1 MDGYKQNSL
10 KAAFGLEPITPNEQ
24 FYRNPCAE
32 TISDIPKSFQTE
44 EMVLLA
50 LNGET
55 TQKPVLKNVAKRLL
69 TQQICEEAVS
79 RAVTNF
85 IYVPDAYKTERM
97 CLDVI
102 DVPHEKYRDFSPY
115 LLIRYVPEKYLSGP
129 NGKEFFKRAVRA
141 NNSALV
147 YVPTEY
153 ITGELFEDSTDS
165 MGSAETKE
173 HISVAGAEDVCYSVL
188 GRGDFMPKHNNKLKE
203 RFGFIPINPTE
214 DFYEHP
220 CAGTLSNI
228 PKAVQTEEMVLLA
241 LEDKEQYGAPALK
254 YVARKLK
261 TAEICDKAVSV
272 NVFNFLY
279 TPEEY
284 RTPERCLAA
293 VSRDRHGFTGERA
306 ILSAVPEDVL
316 KGPHGNEICKAA
328 VAAKWESLQYVP
340 KEYITA
346 YMLMSAAEAIPEG
359 DSLYDVSYYFPRAK
373 LTKTLC
379 VAIMKRTG
387 KGFNSLPPRLKKDKD
402 VIDAAI
408 SSYPDVVMELA
419 DEQLTEE
426 RLHRALELDNT
437 LLHRLPDEILDRFG
451 IEHPTNEAQAKDAA
465 SSLPEIRTVELELP
479 EVSGTAMTTTT
490 SALPV
495 LYDLTSGDSI
505 PNTGKFFYI
514 TDLHLESQLGLTG
527 MTTDEIKGKVAQKV
541 DEMLGGLNI
550 EDMAD
555 GVLLIGGDVADSEE
569 VAKIFYDAVLF
580 RFHGPIIFVL
590 GNHELWDGC
599 TYANGKS
606 RQKRSIDEVV
616 TAYKQFNKTKFGFEA
631 KMYCLENEVLV
642 CYKNSMY
649 RNSDKFGVGR
659 KTAGMPRGGLC
670 VLTEEMLLNSD
681 CDDLREFFDECSM
694 IVLGGLGFCG
704 LNPRYNADTALFRDR
719 VSREEDIERS
729 KRFRAVYNRV
739 MSCASDKRVVVLTHT
754 QMEDWTTDAHN
765 KGWVYVN
772 GHTHQ
777 NGLVKTEDGV
787 TVLYDN
793 QVGYKPKK
801 WHLNQF
807 SLERYY
813 DPFEA
818 WADGIYRITPQQYM
832 DFNAG
837 RGIQMEYFRQQGD
850 IYALKQKGIYMFMLQ
865 HGISLYLLRGGQKL
879 NVFHGLEYYAAN
891 LEKYVK
897 KIQAAFRPY
906 RNALDKI
913 AAEVKRFGGS
923 GYVHGSIV
931 DIDYYNHIYLDPFD
945 GYLMPYF
952 AVDVTDRREFRS
964 VQELLES
971 SPIPAL
977 GSDGKP
983 LLSAYTKLL
992 DAGGVS
998 ILAPTVKE
1006 DALAVVPMEVLDE
1019 KNIYAPSRV
1028 MKSIQYL
1035 LDKGVVRVWND
1046 AVLSMPDRGALP
1058 NAKPE
1063 LYESNE

>member
-1 MDGYKQNSL
+1 MDTAHIN
-10 KAAFGLEPITPNEQ
+10 
-24 FYRNPCAE
+24 
-32 TISDIPKSFQTE
+32 
-44 EMVLLA
+44 
-50 LNGET
+50 
-55 TQKPVLKNVAKRLL
+55 RL
-69 TQQICEEAVS
+69 
-79 RAVTNF
+79 
-85 IYVPDAYKTERM
+85 
-97 CLDVI
+97 
-102 DVPHEKYRDFSPY
+102 
-115 LLIRYVPEKYLSGP
+115 
-129 NGKEFFKRAVRA
+129 
-141 NNSALV
+141 
-147 YVPTEY
+147 
-153 ITGELFEDSTDS
+153 
-165 MGSAETKE
+165 KE
-173 HISVAGAEDVCYSVL
+173 H
-188 GRGDFMPKHNNKLKE
+188 
-203 RFGFIPINPTE
+203 FGFMPINPTE
-214 DFYEHP
+214 NFYEYP

-228 PKAVQTEEMVLLA
+228 PKAIQTEEMVLLA
-241 LEDKEQYGAPALK
+241 LENEEPYATPVLK
-254 YVARKLK
+254 YTAKRLK
-261 TAEICDKAVSV
+261 TDEMCDKAVAA
-272 NVFNFLY
+272 NVLNFIY

-284 RTPERCLAA
+284 RTAERCFEA
-293 VSRDRHGFTGERA
+293 VSRDTGEVTGERA
-306 ILSAVPEDVL
+306 LLSAVPEKVL
-316 KGPHGNEICKAA
+316 NGAFGGEIYATA
-328 VAAKWESLQYVP
+328 VAANWRSLSFVP
-340 KEYITA
+340 KEYISPKL
-346 YMLMSAAEAIPEG
+346 LMDAAEAIPEG
-359 DSLYDVSYYFPRAK
+359 YSLCDVSYYFPRKK

-379 VAIMKRTG
+379 VAIMRRTG
-387 KGFNSLPPRLKKDKD
+387 KGYDSLPPRFKKDKD
-402 VIDAAI
+402 VIDAAM
-408 SSYPDVVMELA
+408 SSYPDAVMELA

-426 RLHRALELDNT
+426 RLRRALELDNT
-437 LLHRLPDEILDRFG
+437 LFHRLSDEILDRFG
-451 IEHPTNEAQAKDAA
+451 IEHPANETQAKDAA
-465 SSLPEIRTVELELP
+465 SSLPEIRAVELELP
-479 EVSGTAMTTTT
+479 EVPGTSLVTTA
-490 SALPV
+490 SSLPV
-495 LYDLTSGDSI
+495 LYDLTAGDNI
-505 PNTGKFFYI
+505 PNIGKFFYI

-541 DEMLGGLNI
+541 DEMLGGLSK

-555 GVLLIGGDVADSEE
+555 GVLLVGGDVADSEE
-569 VAKIFYDAVLF
+569 VAKIFFDAVF
-580 RFHGPIIFVL
+580 FHFHGPIIFVL

-606 RQKRSIDEVV
+606 CQKRSIDEVV

-649 RNSDKFGVGR
+649 QNSDEFGVGR

-670 VLTEEMLLNSD
+670 VLTEEMLLNTST
-681 CDDLREFFDECSM
+681 DDLREFFDECSM

-704 LNPRYNADTALFRDR
+704 LNPRYNADTGLFRDR
-719 VSREEDIERS
+719 VSREEDVERS
-729 KRFRAVYNRV
+729 KRFRAVYDRV
-739 MSCASDKRVVVLTHT
+739 VSCADNKRVVVLTHT
-754 QMEDWTTDAHN
+754 QTEDWTTDAPHPN
-765 KGWVYVN
+765 WVYVN

-807 SLERYY
+807 SLEQYY
-813 DPFEA
+813 DPFGA
-818 WADGIYRITPQQYM
+818 WADGIYQITPQQYM

-865 HGISLYLLRGGQKL
+865 YGLGLYLLRGGQKL

-891 LEKYVK
+891 LEKYVE

-952 AVDVTDRREFRS
+952 ALDVTDRREFRS
-964 VQELLES
+964 VRELLES
-971 SPIPAL
+971 SPFPAL
-977 GSDGKP
+977 GSDGTP
-983 LLSAYTKLL
+983 MLSAYTKLL

-1006 DALAVVPMEVLDE
+1006 AALAVVPMEVLDE

-1046 AVLSMPDRGALP
+1046 AVLSMPDRNALTETQP
-1058 NAKPE
+1058 KLPE
-1063 LYESNE
+1063 H

>member
-1 MDGYKQNSL
+1 MD
-10 KAAFGLEPITPNEQ
+10 AA
-24 FYRNPCAE
+24 
-32 TISDIPKSFQTE
+32 
-44 EMVLLA
+44 
-50 LNGET
+50 
-55 TQKPVLKNVAKRLL
+55 
-69 TQQICEEAVS
+69 
-79 RAVTNF
+79 
-85 IYVPDAYKTERM
+85 
-97 CLDVI
+97 
-102 DVPHEKYRDFSPY
+102 
-115 LLIRYVPEKYLSGP
+115 
-129 NGKEFFKRAVRA
+129 
-141 NNSALV
+141 
-147 YVPTEY
+147 
-153 ITGELFEDSTDS
+153 
-165 MGSAETKE
+165 
-173 HISVAGAEDVCYSVL
+173 HIN
-188 GRGDFMPKHNNKLKE
+188 RLKE
-203 RFGFIPINPTE
+203 YFGFMPINPTTN
-214 DFYEHP
+214 FYEHP

-228 PKAVQTEEMVLLA
+228 PKAVQTEEMVFLA
-241 LEDKEQYGAPALK
+241 LENEEPYAFPVLK
-254 YVARKLK
+254 YTAKRLK
-261 TAEICDKAVSV
+261 TDEVCDKAVAA
-272 NVFNFLY
+272 NVLNFLY

-284 RTPERCLAA
+284 RTTARCFDA
-293 VSRDRHGFTGERA
+293 VSRDSGEVTGERA
-306 ILSAVPEDVL
+306 LLAAVPENVL
-316 KGPHGNEICKAA
+316 KGALGSEMCAAA
-328 VAAKWESLQYVP
+328 VVANWRSLSFVP
-340 KEYITA
+340 KEYINPK
-346 YMLMSAAEAIPEG
+346 MLMDAAVAIPNG
-359 DSLYDVSYYFPRAK
+359 YSLCDVTWYFPRQK
-373 LTKTLC
+373 LTKTLS
-379 VAIMKRTG
+379 VAIMRQSG
-387 KGFNSLPPRLKKDKD
+387 EGYDSLPPRFKKDKD

-419 DEQLTEE
+419 EEQLTEE

-451 IEHPTNEAQAKDAA
+451 IDHPANVAQAKDAA
-465 SSLPEIRTVELELP
+465 SSLPEIRAVELELP
-479 EVSGTAMTTTT
+479 EVPGTAMTTTT

-495 LYDLTSGDSI
+495 LYDLTAGDNV
-505 PNTGKFFYI
+505 PNAGKFFYI

-527 MTTDEIKGKVAQKV
+527 MTVDEIKGKVAQKV
-541 DEMLGGLNI
+541 DEMLGGLSK

-555 GVLLIGGDVADSEE
+555 GVLLVGGDVADSKE
-569 VAKIFYDAVLF
+569 VAKIFYDAVFF
-580 RFHGPIIFVL
+580 RFRGPIIFVL

-599 TYANGKS
+599 TYSNDES
-606 RQKRSIDEVV
+606 RQKKSIDEVV
-616 TAYKQFNKTKFGFEA
+616 AAYKRFYKVGSGFEG
-631 KMYCLENEVLV
+631 KTYCLENEVLV
-642 CYKNSMY
+642 CYKNSMQ
-649 RNSDKFGVGR
+649 RNSDEFGVGR

-670 VLTEEMLLNSD
+670 VLTEEMLLNTST
-681 CDDLREFFDECSM
+681 DDLREFFDECSM
-694 IVLGGLGFCG
+694 LVLGGLGFCG
-704 LNPRYNADTALFRDR
+704 LNPRYNADTGLFRDR

-729 KRFRAVYNRV
+729 KRFRAVYDKV

-754 QMEDWTTDAHN
+754 QIEDWTTDAPN

-777 NGLVKTEDGV
+777 NGLVKTDDGV
-787 TVLYDN
+787 AVLYDN

-818 WADGIYRITPQQYM
+818 WTDGIYQITPQQYM

-865 HGISLYLLRGGQKL
+865 HGLSLYLLRGGQKL

-891 LEKYVK
+891 LEKYVE
-897 KIQAAFRPY
+897 KIQMAFKPY

-913 AAEVKRFGGS
+913 ATEVKRFGGS

-931 DIDYYNHIYLDPFD
+931 DIDFYNHIYLDPFD

-952 AVDVTDRREFRS
+952 AFDVTGRREFHS

-971 SPIPAL
+971 SPVPAL

-983 LLSAYTKLL
+983 LLLAYTKLL
-992 DAGGVS
+992 DTGGVS

-1046 AVLSMPDRGALP
+1046 AVLSMPDRNALTETQP
-1058 NAKPE
+1058 KLPE
-1063 LYESNE
+1063 H

>member
-1 MDGYKQNSL
+1 MDT
-10 KAAFGLEPITPNEQ
+10 A
-24 FYRNPCAE
+24 
-32 TISDIPKSFQTE
+32 
-44 EMVLLA
+44 
-50 LNGET
+50 
-55 TQKPVLKNVAKRLL
+55 
-69 TQQICEEAVS
+69 
-79 RAVTNF
+79 
-85 IYVPDAYKTERM
+85 
-97 CLDVI
+97 
-102 DVPHEKYRDFSPY
+102 
-115 LLIRYVPEKYLSGP
+115 
-129 NGKEFFKRAVRA
+129 
-141 NNSALV
+141 
-147 YVPTEY
+147 
-153 ITGELFEDSTDS
+153 
-165 MGSAETKE
+165 
-173 HISVAGAEDVCYSVL
+173 HIN
-188 GRGDFMPKHNNKLKE
+188 RLKE
-203 RFGFIPINPTE
+203 YFGFMPINPTE
-214 DFYEHP
+214 NFYEYP
-220 CAGTLSNI
+220 CARTLSNI
-228 PKAVQTEEMVLLA
+228 PKAIQTEEMVLLA
-241 LEDKEQYGAPALK
+241 LENEEPYATPVLK
-254 YVARKLK
+254 YTAKRLK
-261 TAEICDKAVSV
+261 TDEMCDKAVAA
-272 NVFNFLY
+272 NVLNFIY

-284 RTPERCLAA
+284 RTAERCFEA
-293 VSRDRHGFTGERA
+293 VSRDTGEVTGERA
-306 ILSAVPEDVL
+306 LLSAVPEKVL
-316 KGPHGNEICKAA
+316 KGAFGGEIHATA
-328 VAAKWESLQYVP
+328 VAANWRSLSFIP
-340 KEYITA
+340 KEYISPK
-346 YMLMSAAEAIPEG
+346 MLMDAAEAIPEG
-359 DSLYDVSYYFPRAK
+359 YSLCDVTWYFPRQK
-373 LTKTLC
+373 LTKALS
-379 VAIMKRTG
+379 VAIMRRSG
-387 KGFNSLPPRLKKDKD
+387 EGYDSLPPRFKKDKD
-402 VIDAAI
+402 VIDAAM
-408 SSYPDVVMELA
+408 SSYPDVVMELTE
-419 DEQLTEE
+419 EQLTEE
-426 RLHRALELDNT
+426 RLRRALELDNT
-437 LLHRLPDEILDRFG
+437 LFHRLSDEILDRFG
-451 IEHPTNEAQAKDAA
+451 IEHPANETQAKDAA
-465 SSLPEIRTVELELP
+465 SSLPEIRAVELELP
-479 EVSGTAMTTTT
+479 EVPGTSLATTA

-495 LYDLTSGDSI
+495 LYDLTAGDNI
-505 PNTGKFFYI
+505 PNIGKFFYI

-541 DEMLGGLNI
+541 DEMLGGLSK

-555 GVLLIGGDVADSEE
+555 GVLLVGGDVADSEE
-569 VAKIFYDAVLF
+569 VAKIFFDAVF
-580 RFHGPIIFVL
+580 FHFHGPIIFVL

-606 RQKRSIDEVV
+606 CQKRSIDEVV

-649 RNSDKFGVGR
+649 QNSDEFGVGR

-670 VLTEEMLLNSD
+670 VLTEEMLLNTST
-681 CDDLREFFDECSM
+681 DDLREFFDECSM

-704 LNPRYNADTALFRDR
+704 LNPRYNADTGLFRDR
-719 VSREEDIERS
+719 VSREEDVERS
-729 KRFRAVYNRV
+729 KRFRAVYDRV
-739 MSCASDKRVVVLTHT
+739 VSCADNKRVVVLTHT
-754 QMEDWTTDAHN
+754 QTEDWTTDAPHPN
-765 KGWVYVN
+765 WVYVN

-807 SLERYY
+807 SLEQYY

-865 HGISLYLLRGGQKL
+865 YGLGLYLLRGGQKL

-891 LEKYVK
+891 LEKYVE

-952 AVDVTDRREFRS
+952 ALDVTDRREFRS
-964 VQELLES
+964 VRELLES
-971 SPIPAL
+971 SPFPAL
-977 GSDGKP
+977 GSDGTP
-983 LLSAYTKLL
+983 MLSAYTKLL

-1006 DALAVVPMEVLDE
+1006 AALAVVPMEVLDE

-1046 AVLSMPDRGALP
+1046 AVLSMPDRNALTETQP
-1058 NAKPE
+1058 KLPE
-1063 LYESNE
+1063 H

>member
-1 MDGYKQNSL
+1 MDTAHINRLKEYFGFMPINST
-10 KAAFGLEPITPNEQ
+10 EN
-24 FYRNPCAE
+24 FYEYPCA
-32 TISDIPKSFQTE
+32 
-44 EMVLLA
+44 
-50 LNGET
+50 
-55 TQKPVLKNVAKRLL
+55 R
-69 TQQICEEAVS
+69 
-79 RAVTNF
+79 
-85 IYVPDAYKTERM
+85 
-97 CLDVI
+97 
-102 DVPHEKYRDFSPY
+102 
-115 LLIRYVPEKYLSGP
+115 
-129 NGKEFFKRAVRA
+129 
-141 NNSALV
+141 
-147 YVPTEY
+147 
-153 ITGELFEDSTDS
+153 
-165 MGSAETKE
+165 
-173 HISVAGAEDVCYSVL
+173 
-188 GRGDFMPKHNNKLKE
+188 
-203 RFGFIPINPTE
+203 
-214 DFYEHP
+214 
-220 CAGTLSNI
+220 TLSNI
-228 PKAVQTEEMVLLA
+228 PKAIQTEEMVLLA
-241 LEDKEQYGAPALK
+241 LENEEPYATPVLK
-254 YVARKLK
+254 YTAKRLK
-261 TAEICDKAVSV
+261 TDEMCDKAVAA
-272 NVFNFLY
+272 NVLNFIY

-284 RTPERCLAA
+284 RTAERCFEA
-293 VSRDRHGFTGERA
+293 VSRDTGEVTGERA
-306 ILSAVPEDVL
+306 LLSAVPEKVL
-316 KGPHGNEICKAA
+316 KGAFGGEIYATA
-328 VAAKWESLQYVP
+328 VAANWRSLSFVP
-340 KEYITA
+340 KEYISPKL
-346 YMLMSAAEAIPEG
+346 LMDAAEAIPEG
-359 DSLYDVSYYFPRAK
+359 YSLCDVTWYFPRQK
-373 LTKTLC
+373 LTKALS
-379 VAIMKRTG
+379 VAIMKRAG
-387 KGFNSLPPRLKKDKD
+387 KGFASLPPRFKKDKD

-408 SSYPDVVMELA
+408 SSYPDAVMELA
-419 DEQLTEE
+419 DEQLTEG
-426 RLHRALELDNT
+426 RLHRALEQDDT

-451 IEHPTNEAQAKDAA
+451 IEHPANVTQAKDAA
-465 SSLPEIRTVELELP
+465 SSLPEIRAVESELP
-479 EVSGTAMTTTT
+479 EVPGTAMATTA
-490 SALPV
+490 SALPA
-495 LYDLTSGDSI
+495 LYDLTAGDSI

-527 MTTDEIKGKVAQKV
+527 MTVDEIKGNVAQKV
-541 DEMLGGLNI
+541 DEMLGGLSI

-555 GVLLIGGDVADSEE
+555 GVLLVGGDVADSEE

-649 RNSDKFGVGR
+649 MYRNSDKFGVGR

-681 CDDLREFFDECSM
+681 CDDLREFFAECSI

-704 LNPRYNADTALFRDR
+704 LNPRYNADTGLFRDR

-729 KRFRAVYNRV
+729 KRFRAVYDKV

-754 QMEDWTTDAHN
+754 QIEDWTTDAPN

-777 NGLVKTEDGV
+777 NGLVKTDDGV
-787 TVLYDN
+787 AVLYDN

-818 WADGIYRITPQQYM
+818 WTDGIYQITPQQYM

-865 HGISLYLLRGGQKL
+865 HGLSLYLLRGGQKL

-891 LEKYVK
+891 LEKYVE
-897 KIQAAFRPY
+897 KIQMAFKPY

-913 AAEVKRFGGS
+913 ATEVKRFGGS

-931 DIDYYNHIYLDPFD
+931 DIDFYNHIYLDPFD

-952 AVDVTDRREFRS
+952 AFDVTGRREFHS

-971 SPIPAL
+971 SPVPAL

-983 LLSAYTKLL
+983 LLLAYTKLL
-992 DAGGVS
+992 DTGGVS

-1019 KNIYAPSRV
+1019 NNIYAPSRV

-1046 AVLSMPDRGALP
+1046 AVLSMPDRNALTETQP
-1058 NAKPE
+1058 KLPE
-1063 LYESNE
+1063 H

>member
-1 MDGYKQNSL
+1 MPENSSN
-10 KAAFGLEPITPNEQ
+10 KFKEHFGL
-24 FYRNPCAE
+24 
-32 TISDIPKSFQTE
+32 
-44 EMVLLA
+44 
-50 LNGET
+50 
-55 TQKPVLKNVAKRLL
+55 
-69 TQQICEEAVS
+69 
-79 RAVTNF
+79 
-85 IYVPDAYKTERM
+85 
-97 CLDVI
+97 
-102 DVPHEKYRDFSPY
+102 
-115 LLIRYVPEKYLSGP
+115 
-129 NGKEFFKRAVRA
+129 
-141 NNSALV
+141 
-147 YVPTEY
+147 
-153 ITGELFEDSTDS
+153 
-165 MGSAETKE
+165 
-173 HISVAGAEDVCYSVL
+173 
-188 GRGDFMPKHNNKLKE
+188 
-203 RFGFIPINPTE
+203 IPIDPTKN
-214 DFYEHP
+214 FYEHP
-220 CAGTLSNI
+220 CAGTLADM

-241 LEDKEQYGAPALK
+241 LETEKPYAFPVLSCAAAALK
-254 YVARKLK
+254 
-261 TAEICDKAVSV
+261 TEEICDKAVIS
-272 NVFNFLY
+272 NVLNFLY
-279 TPEEY
+279 TPKKY
-284 RTPERCLAA
+284 RTAERCLRA
-293 VSRDRHGFTGERA
+293 VSRDTCEFTGEHA

-316 KGPHGNEICKAA
+316 KGSLGNEICKAA
-328 VAAKWESLQYVP
+328 VAANWESIRYVP

-346 YMLMSAAEAIPEG
+346 YMLMGAAEAIPAG
-359 DSLYDVSYYFPRAK
+359 DSLYDVSYYFPRKK

-379 VAIMKRTG
+379 VAIMKRAG
-387 KGFNSLPPRLKKDKD
+387 KGFASLPPRFKKDKD

-408 SSYPDVVMELA
+408 SGYPDVVMKLA
-419 DEQLTEE
+419 DEQLTET
-426 RLHRALELDNT
+426 RLHRALEQDDT

-451 IEHPTNEAQAKDAA
+451 IEHPANVTQAKDAA
-465 SSLPEIRTVELELP
+465 SSLPEIRAVESELP
-479 EVSGTAMTTTT
+479 EVPGTTMATTT
-490 SALPV
+490 SALPA
-495 LYDLTSGDSI
+495 LYDLTAGDSI

-527 MTTDEIKGKVAQKV
+527 MTVDEIKGNVAQKV
-541 DEMLGGLNI
+541 DEMLGGLSK

-569 VAKIFYDAVLF
+569 VSRIFYDAVSS
-580 RFHGPIIFVL
+580 RFSGPIVFVL

-599 TYANGKS
+599 TYAHGEIHQ
-606 RQKRSIDEVV
+606 RRTIDEVAA
-616 TAYKQFNKTKFGFEA
+616 AYKQFNKRTSGFDL

-649 RNSDKFGVGR
+649 QNSVEFGIGYRN
-659 KTAGMPRGGLC
+659 AGMPHGGLC
-670 VLTEEMLLNSD
+670 VLTEDMLLDADTN
-681 CDDLREFFDECSM
+681 DLREFFDECSM

-704 LNPRYNADTALFRDR
+704 LNPRYNADTGLFRDR

-729 KRFRAVYNRV
+729 KRFRAVYDRV

-754 QMEDWTTDAHN
+754 QMEDWTTDAPN

-777 NGLVKTEDGV
+777 NGLVKTDDSV
-787 TVLYDN
+787 AVLYDN
-793 QVGYKPKK
+793 QVGYTPKR

-807 SLERYY
+807 SLEQYY
-813 DPFEA
+813 DPFGA
-818 WADGIYRITPQQYM
+818 WADGIYQITPQQYM

-865 HGISLYLLRGGQKL
+865 YGLGLYLLRGGQKL

-891 LEKYVK
+891 LEKYVE
-897 KIQAAFRPY
+897 KIQMAFRPY

-931 DIDYYNHIYLDPFD
+931 DIDFYNHIYLDPFD

-952 AVDVTDRREFRS
+952 AFDVAGRREFRS

-971 SPIPAL
+971 SPLPAL

-998 ILAPTVKE
+998 ILAPAVKE
-1006 DALAVVPMEVLDE
+1006 DALAVVPTEVLDE
-1019 KNIYAPSRV
+1019 KDIYAPSRV

-1046 AVLSMPDRGALP
+1046 AVLAMVDKNALP
-1058 NAKPE
+1058 ETQQE
-1063 LYESNE
+1063 LQKNRT

>member
-1 MDGYKQNSL
+1 MDTAHIN
-10 KAAFGLEPITPNEQ
+10 
-24 FYRNPCAE
+24 
-32 TISDIPKSFQTE
+32 
-44 EMVLLA
+44 
-50 LNGET
+50 
-55 TQKPVLKNVAKRLL
+55 RL
-69 TQQICEEAVS
+69 
-79 RAVTNF
+79 
-85 IYVPDAYKTERM
+85 
-97 CLDVI
+97 
-102 DVPHEKYRDFSPY
+102 
-115 LLIRYVPEKYLSGP
+115 
-129 NGKEFFKRAVRA
+129 
-141 NNSALV
+141 
-147 YVPTEY
+147 
-153 ITGELFEDSTDS
+153 
-165 MGSAETKE
+165 KE
-173 HISVAGAEDVCYSVL
+173 H
-188 GRGDFMPKHNNKLKE
+188 
-203 RFGFIPINPTE
+203 FGFMPINPTE
-214 DFYEHP
+214 NFYEYP

-228 PKAVQTEEMVLLA
+228 PKAIQTEEMVLLA
-241 LEDKEQYGAPALK
+241 LENEEPYATPVLK
-254 YVARKLK
+254 YTAKRLK
-261 TAEICDKAVSV
+261 TDEMCDKAVAA
-272 NVFNFLY
+272 NVLNFIY

-284 RTPERCLAA
+284 RTAERCFEA
-293 VSRDRHGFTGERA
+293 VSRDTGEVTGERA
-306 ILSAVPEDVL
+306 LLSAVPEKVL
-316 KGPHGNEICKAA
+316 NGAFGGEIYATA
-328 VAAKWESLQYVP
+328 VAANWRSLSFVP
-340 KEYITA
+340 KEYISPKL
-346 YMLMSAAEAIPEG
+346 LMDAAEAIPEG
-359 DSLYDVSYYFPRAK
+359 YSLCDVSYYFPRKK

-379 VAIMKRTG
+379 VAIMRRTG
-387 KGFNSLPPRLKKDKD
+387 KGYDSLPPRFKKDKD
-402 VIDAAI
+402 VIDAAM
-408 SSYPDVVMELA
+408 SSYPDVVMELTE
-419 DEQLTEE
+419 EQLTEE
-426 RLHRALELDNT
+426 RLRRALELDNT
-437 LLHRLPDEILDRFG
+437 LFHRLSDEILDRFG
-451 IEHPTNEAQAKDAA
+451 IEHPANETQAKDAA
-465 SSLPEIRTVELELP
+465 SSLPEIRAVELELP
-479 EVSGTAMTTTT
+479 EVPGTSLVTTA
-490 SALPV
+490 SSLPV
-495 LYDLTSGDSI
+495 LYDLTAGDNI
-505 PNTGKFFYI
+505 PNIGKFFYI

-541 DEMLGGLNI
+541 DEMLGGLSK

-555 GVLLIGGDVADSEE
+555 GVLLVGGDVADSEE
-569 VAKIFYDAVLF
+569 VAKIFFDAVF
-580 RFHGPIIFVL
+580 FHFHGPIIFVL

-606 RQKRSIDEVV
+606 CQKRSIDEVV

-649 RNSDKFGVGR
+649 QNSDEFGVGR

-670 VLTEEMLLNSD
+670 VLTEEMLLNTST
-681 CDDLREFFDECSM
+681 DDLREFFDECSM

-704 LNPRYNADTALFRDR
+704 LNPRYNADTGLFRDR
-719 VSREEDIERS
+719 VSREEDVERS
-729 KRFRAVYNRV
+729 KRFRAVYDRV
-739 MSCASDKRVVVLTHT
+739 VSCADNKRVVVLTHT
-754 QMEDWTTDAHN
+754 QTEDWTTDAPHPN
-765 KGWVYVN
+765 WVYVN

-807 SLERYY
+807 SLEQYY

-865 HGISLYLLRGGQKL
+865 YGLGLYLLRGGQKL

-891 LEKYVK
+891 LEKYVE

-952 AVDVTDRREFRS
+952 ALDVTDRREFRS
-964 VQELLES
+964 VRELLES
-971 SPIPAL
+971 SPFPAL
-977 GSDGKP
+977 GSDGTP
-983 LLSAYTKLL
+983 MLSAYTKLL

-1006 DALAVVPMEVLDE
+1006 AALAVVPMEVLDE

-1046 AVLSMPDRGALP
+1046 AVLSMPDRNALTETQP
-1058 NAKPE
+1058 KLPE
-1063 LYESNE
+1063 H

>member
-1 MDGYKQNSL
+1 MDT
-10 KAAFGLEPITPNEQ
+10 A
-24 FYRNPCAE
+24 
-32 TISDIPKSFQTE
+32 
-44 EMVLLA
+44 
-50 LNGET
+50 
-55 TQKPVLKNVAKRLL
+55 
-69 TQQICEEAVS
+69 
-79 RAVTNF
+79 
-85 IYVPDAYKTERM
+85 
-97 CLDVI
+97 
-102 DVPHEKYRDFSPY
+102 
-115 LLIRYVPEKYLSGP
+115 
-129 NGKEFFKRAVRA
+129 
-141 NNSALV
+141 
-147 YVPTEY
+147 
-153 ITGELFEDSTDS
+153 
-165 MGSAETKE
+165 
-173 HISVAGAEDVCYSVL
+173 HIN
-188 GRGDFMPKHNNKLKE
+188 RLKE
-203 RFGFIPINPTE
+203 YFGFIPINPTE
-214 DFYEHP
+214 NSYEYP
-220 CAGTLSNI
+220 CARTLSNI
-228 PKAVQTEEMVLLA
+228 PKAIQTEEMVLLA
-241 LEDKEQYGAPALK
+241 LENEEPYATPVLK
-254 YVARKLK
+254 YTAKRLK
-261 TAEICDKAVSV
+261 TDEMCDKAVAA
-272 NVFNFLY
+272 NVLNFIY

-284 RTPERCLAA
+284 RTAERCFEA
-293 VSRDRHGFTGERA
+293 VSRDTGEVTGERA
-306 ILSAVPEDVL
+306 LLSAVPEKVL
-316 KGPHGNEICKAA
+316 KGAFGGEIYATA
-328 VAAKWESLQYVP
+328 VAANWRSLSFIP
-340 KEYITA
+340 KEYISPK
-346 YMLMSAAEAIPEG
+346 MLMDAAEAIPEG
-359 DSLYDVSYYFPRAK
+359 YSLCDVTWYFPRQK
-373 LTKTLC
+373 LTKALS
-379 VAIMKRTG
+379 VAIMRRSG
-387 KGFNSLPPRLKKDKD
+387 EGYDSLPPRFKKDKD
-402 VIDAAI
+402 VIDAAM
-408 SSYPDVVMELA
+408 SSYPDVVMELT

-426 RLHRALELDNT
+426 RLRRALELDNT
-437 LLHRLPDEILDRFG
+437 LFHRLSDEILDRFG
-451 IEHPTNEAQAKDAA
+451 IEHPANETQAKDAA
-465 SSLPEIRTVELELP
+465 SSLPEIRAVELELP
-479 EVSGTAMTTTT
+479 EVPGTSLATTA

-495 LYDLTSGDSI
+495 LYDLTAGDNI
-505 PNTGKFFYI
+505 PNIGKFFYI

-541 DEMLGGLNI
+541 DEMLGGLSK

-555 GVLLIGGDVADSEE
+555 GVLLVGGDVADSEE
-569 VAKIFYDAVLF
+569 VAKIFFDAVF
-580 RFHGPIIFVL
+580 FHFHGPIIFVL

-606 RQKRSIDEVV
+606 CQKRSIDEVV

-649 RNSDKFGVGR
+649 QNSDEFGVGR

-670 VLTEEMLLNSD
+670 VLTEEMLLNTST
-681 CDDLREFFDECSM
+681 DDLREFFDECSM

-704 LNPRYNADTALFRDR
+704 LNPRYNADTGLFRDR
-719 VSREEDIERS
+719 VSREEDVERS
-729 KRFRAVYNRV
+729 KRFRAVYDRV
-739 MSCASDKRVVVLTHT
+739 VSCADNKRVVVLTHT
-754 QMEDWTTDAHN
+754 QTEDWTTDAPHPN
-765 KGWVYVN
+765 WVYVN

-865 HGISLYLLRGGQKL
+865 HGIGLYLLRGGQKL

-891 LEKYVK
+891 LEKYVE

-952 AVDVTDRREFRS
+952 ALDVTDRREFRS
-964 VQELLES
+964 VRELLES
-971 SPIPAL
+971 SPFPAL
-977 GSDGKP
+977 GSDGTP
-983 LLSAYTKLL
+983 MLSAYTKLL

-1006 DALAVVPMEVLDE
+1006 AALAVVPMEVLDE

-1046 AVLSMPDRGALP
+1046 AVLSMPDRNALTETQP
-1058 NAKPE
+1058 KLPE
-1063 LYESNE
+1063 H

>member
-1 MDGYKQNSL
+1 MDTAHIN
-10 KAAFGLEPITPNEQ
+10 
-24 FYRNPCAE
+24 
-32 TISDIPKSFQTE
+32 
-44 EMVLLA
+44 
-50 LNGET
+50 
-55 TQKPVLKNVAKRLL
+55 RL
-69 TQQICEEAVS
+69 
-79 RAVTNF
+79 
-85 IYVPDAYKTERM
+85 
-97 CLDVI
+97 
-102 DVPHEKYRDFSPY
+102 
-115 LLIRYVPEKYLSGP
+115 
-129 NGKEFFKRAVRA
+129 
-141 NNSALV
+141 
-147 YVPTEY
+147 
-153 ITGELFEDSTDS
+153 
-165 MGSAETKE
+165 KE
-173 HISVAGAEDVCYSVL
+173 H
-188 GRGDFMPKHNNKLKE
+188 
-203 RFGFIPINPTE
+203 FGFMPINPTE
-214 DFYEHP
+214 NFYEYP
-220 CAGTLSNI
+220 CARTLSNI
-228 PKAVQTEEMVLLA
+228 PKAIQTEEMVLLA
-241 LEDKEQYGAPALK
+241 LENEEPYATPVLK
-254 YVARKLK
+254 YTAKRLK
-261 TAEICDKAVSV
+261 TDEMCDKAVAA
-272 NVFNFLY
+272 NVLNFIY

-284 RTPERCLAA
+284 RTAERCFEA
-293 VSRDRHGFTGERA
+293 VSRDTGEVTGERA
-306 ILSAVPEDVL
+306 LLSAVPEKVL
-316 KGPHGNEICKAA
+316 KGAFGGEIYATA
-328 VAAKWESLQYVP
+328 VAANWRSLSFVP
-340 KEYITA
+340 KEYISPK
-346 YMLMSAAEAIPEG
+346 MLMDAAEAIPEG
-359 DSLYDVSYYFPRAK
+359 YSLCDVTWYFPRQK
-373 LTKTLC
+373 LTKALS
-379 VAIMKRTG
+379 VAIMRRSG
-387 KGFNSLPPRLKKDKD
+387 EGYDSLPPRFKKDKD
-402 VIDAAI
+402 VIDAAM
-408 SSYPDVVMELA
+408 SSYPDVVMELT

-426 RLHRALELDNT
+426 RLRRALELDNT
-437 LLHRLPDEILDRFG
+437 LFHRLPDEILDRFG
-451 IEHPTNEAQAKDAA
+451 IEHPANETQAKDAA

-479 EVSGTAMTTTT
+479 EVPGTAMTTTT

-495 LYDLTSGDSI
+495 LYDLTAGDNV
-505 PNTGKFFYI
+505 PNAGKFFYI

-527 MTTDEIKGKVAQKV
+527 MTVDEIKGKVAQKV
-541 DEMLGGLNI
+541 DEMLGGLSK

-555 GVLLIGGDVADSEE
+555 GVLLVGGDVADSEE
-569 VAKIFYDAVLF
+569 VAKIFYDAVFF
-580 RFHGPIIFVL
+580 RFRGPIIFVL

-599 TYANGKS
+599 TYANGES

-616 TAYKQFNKTKFGFEA
+616 GAYKEFNKTTFGFEA
-631 KMYCLENEVLV
+631 KLYCLENEALV
-642 CYKNSMY
+642 CFKNSMY
-649 RNSDKFGVGR
+649 RNSDEFGVGR

-670 VLTEEMLLNSD
+670 VLTEEMLLNTST
-681 CDDLREFFDECSM
+681 DDLREFFDECSM

-704 LNPRYNADTALFRDR
+704 LNPRYNADTGLFQNR

-729 KRFRAVYNRV
+729 KRFRAVYDRV

-754 QMEDWTTDAHN
+754 QIEDWTTDAPN

-787 TVLYDN
+787 AVLYDN
-793 QVGYKPKK
+793 QMGYKPKK

-818 WADGIYRITPQQYM
+818 WADGIYQITPQQYM

-865 HGISLYLLRGGQKL
+865 YGLGLYLLRGGQKL

-891 LEKYVK
+891 LEKYVE

-931 DIDYYNHIYLDPFD
+931 DIDFYNHIYLDPFD

-952 AVDVTDRREFRS
+952 AFDVTGRREFRS

-1046 AVLSMPDRGALP
+1046 AVLSMPDRNALTETQP
-1058 NAKPE
+1058 KLPE
-1063 LYESNE
+1063 H

>member
-1 MDGYKQNSL
+1 MDT
-10 KAAFGLEPITPNEQ
+10 A
-24 FYRNPCAE
+24 
-32 TISDIPKSFQTE
+32 
-44 EMVLLA
+44 
-50 LNGET
+50 
-55 TQKPVLKNVAKRLL
+55 
-69 TQQICEEAVS
+69 
-79 RAVTNF
+79 
-85 IYVPDAYKTERM
+85 
-97 CLDVI
+97 
-102 DVPHEKYRDFSPY
+102 
-115 LLIRYVPEKYLSGP
+115 
-129 NGKEFFKRAVRA
+129 
-141 NNSALV
+141 
-147 YVPTEY
+147 
-153 ITGELFEDSTDS
+153 
-165 MGSAETKE
+165 
-173 HISVAGAEDVCYSVL
+173 HIN
-188 GRGDFMPKHNNKLKE
+188 RLKE
-203 RFGFIPINPTE
+203 YFGFMPINPTE
-214 DFYEHP
+214 NFYEYP
-220 CAGTLSNI
+220 CARTLSNI
-228 PKAVQTEEMVLLA
+228 PKAIQTEEMVLLA
-241 LEDKEQYGAPALK
+241 LENEEPYATPVLK
-254 YVARKLK
+254 YTAKRLK
-261 TAEICDKAVSV
+261 TDEMCDKAVAA
-272 NVFNFLY
+272 NVLNFIY

-284 RTPERCLAA
+284 RTAERCFEA
-293 VSRDRHGFTGERA
+293 VSRDTGEVTGERA
-306 ILSAVPEDVL
+306 LLSAVPEKVL
-316 KGPHGNEICKAA
+316 KGAFGGEIYATA
-328 VAAKWESLQYVP
+328 VAANWRSLSFIP
-340 KEYITA
+340 KEYISPK
-346 YMLMSAAEAIPEG
+346 MLMDAAEAIPEG
-359 DSLYDVSYYFPRAK
+359 YSLCDVTWYFPRQK
-373 LTKTLC
+373 LTKALS
-379 VAIMKRTG
+379 VAIMRRSG
-387 KGFNSLPPRLKKDKD
+387 EGYDSLPPRFKKDKD
-402 VIDAAI
+402 VIDAAM
-408 SSYPDVVMELA
+408 SSYPDVVMELTE
-419 DEQLTEE
+419 EQLTEE
-426 RLHRALELDNT
+426 RLRRALELDNT
-437 LLHRLPDEILDRFG
+437 LFHRLSDEILDRFG
-451 IEHPTNEAQAKDAA
+451 IEHPANGTQAKDAA
-465 SSLPEIRTVELELP
+465 SSLPEIRAVELELP
-479 EVSGTAMTTTT
+479 EVPGTSLATTA

-495 LYDLTSGDSI
+495 LYDLTAGDNI
-505 PNTGKFFYI
+505 PNIGKFFYI

-541 DEMLGGLNI
+541 DEMLGGLSK

-555 GVLLIGGDVADSEE
+555 GVLLVGGDVADSEE
-569 VAKIFYDAVLF
+569 VAKIFFDAVF
-580 RFHGPIIFVL
+580 FHFHGPIIFVL

-606 RQKRSIDEVV
+606 CQKRSIDEVV

-649 RNSDKFGVGR
+649 LNSDKFGVGR

-670 VLTEEMLLNSD
+670 VLTEEMLLNTST
-681 CDDLREFFDECSM
+681 DDLREFFDECSM

-704 LNPRYNADTALFRDR
+704 LNPRYNADVGLFRDR

-729 KRFRAVYNRV
+729 KRFRSVYDRV
-739 MSCASDKRVVVLTHT
+739 TSCASDKRVVVLTHT
-754 QMEDWTTDAHN
+754 QMEDWTTDAPN

-777 NGLVKTEDGV
+777 NGLVKTEDGI

-813 DPFEA
+813 DPFET
-818 WADGIYRITPQQYM
+818 WADGIYQITPQQYM

-865 HGISLYLLRGGQKL
+865 YGLGLYLLRGGQKL

-891 LEKYVK
+891 LEQYVE
-897 KIQAAFRPY
+897 KIQMAFRPY

-923 GYVHGSIV
+923 GCVHGSIV
-931 DIDYYNHIYLDPFD
+931 DIDYHNHIYLDPFD

-1028 MKSIQYL
+1028 LKSIQYL

-1046 AVLSMPDRGALP
+1046 EVLSMPDRNTLTETQREA
-1058 NAKPE
+1058 E
-1063 LYESNE
+1063 

>member
-1 MDGYKQNSL
+1 MDTAHIN
-10 KAAFGLEPITPNEQ
+10 
-24 FYRNPCAE
+24 
-32 TISDIPKSFQTE
+32 
-44 EMVLLA
+44 
-50 LNGET
+50 
-55 TQKPVLKNVAKRLL
+55 RL
-69 TQQICEEAVS
+69 
-79 RAVTNF
+79 
-85 IYVPDAYKTERM
+85 
-97 CLDVI
+97 
-102 DVPHEKYRDFSPY
+102 
-115 LLIRYVPEKYLSGP
+115 
-129 NGKEFFKRAVRA
+129 
-141 NNSALV
+141 
-147 YVPTEY
+147 
-153 ITGELFEDSTDS
+153 
-165 MGSAETKE
+165 KE
-173 HISVAGAEDVCYSVL
+173 H
-188 GRGDFMPKHNNKLKE
+188 
-203 RFGFIPINPTE
+203 FGFMPINPTE
-214 DFYEHP
+214 NFYEYP

-228 PKAVQTEEMVLLA
+228 PKAIQTEEMVLLA
-241 LEDKEQYGAPALK
+241 LENEEPYATPVLK
-254 YVARKLK
+254 YTAKRLK
-261 TAEICDKAVSV
+261 TDEMCDKAVAA
-272 NVFNFLY
+272 NVLNFIY

-284 RTPERCLAA
+284 RTAERCFEA
-293 VSRDRHGFTGERA
+293 VSRDTGEVTGERA
-306 ILSAVPEDVL
+306 LLSAVPEKVL
-316 KGPHGNEICKAA
+316 NGAFGGEIYATA
-328 VAAKWESLQYVP
+328 VAANWRSLSFVP
-340 KEYITA
+340 KEYISPKL
-346 YMLMSAAEAIPEG
+346 LMDAAEAIPEG
-359 DSLYDVSYYFPRAK
+359 YSLCDVSYYFPRKK

-379 VAIMKRTG
+379 VAIMRRTG
-387 KGFNSLPPRLKKDKD
+387 KGYDSLPPRFKKDKD
-402 VIDAAI
+402 VIDAAM
-408 SSYPDVVMELA
+408 SSYPDAVMELA

-426 RLHRALELDNT
+426 RLRRALELDNT
-437 LLHRLPDEILDRFG
+437 LFHRLSDEILDRFG
-451 IEHPTNEAQAKDAA
+451 IEHPANETQAKDAA
-465 SSLPEIRTVELELP
+465 SSLPEIRAVELELP
-479 EVSGTAMTTTT
+479 EVPGTSLVTTA
-490 SALPV
+490 SSLPV
-495 LYDLTSGDSI
+495 LYDLTAGDNI
-505 PNTGKFFYI
+505 PNIGKFFYI

-541 DEMLGGLNI
+541 DEMLGGLSK

-555 GVLLIGGDVADSEE
+555 GVLLVGGDVADSEE
-569 VAKIFYDAVLF
+569 VAKIFFDAVF
-580 RFHGPIIFVL
+580 FHFHGPIIFVL

-606 RQKRSIDEVV
+606 CQKRSIDEVV

-649 RNSDKFGVGR
+649 QNSDEFGVGR
-659 KTAGMPRGGLC
+659 KTARMPRGGLC
-670 VLTEEMLLNSD
+670 VLTEEMLLNTST
-681 CDDLREFFDECSM
+681 DDLREFFDECSM

-704 LNPRYNADTALFRDR
+704 LNPRYNADTGLFRDR
-719 VSREEDIERS
+719 VSREEDVERS
-729 KRFRAVYNRV
+729 KRFRAVYDRV
-739 MSCASDKRVVVLTHT
+739 VSCADNKRVVVLTHT
-754 QMEDWTTDAHN
+754 QTEDWTTDAPHPN
-765 KGWVYVN
+765 WVYVN

-807 SLERYY
+807 SLEQYY

-865 HGISLYLLRGGQKL
+865 YGLGLYLLRGGQKL

-891 LEKYVK
+891 LEKYVE

-952 AVDVTDRREFRS
+952 ALDVTDRREFRS
-964 VQELLES
+964 VRELLES
-971 SPIPAL
+971 SPFPAL
-977 GSDGKP
+977 GSDGTP
-983 LLSAYTKLL
+983 MLSAYTKLL

-1006 DALAVVPMEVLDE
+1006 AALAVVPMEVLDE

-1046 AVLSMPDRGALP
+1046 AVLSMPDRNALTETQP
-1058 NAKPE
+1058 KLLE
-1063 LYESNE
+1063 H

>member
-1 MDGYKQNSL
+1 MDTAHIN
-10 KAAFGLEPITPNEQ
+10 
-24 FYRNPCAE
+24 
-32 TISDIPKSFQTE
+32 
-44 EMVLLA
+44 
-50 LNGET
+50 
-55 TQKPVLKNVAKRLL
+55 RL
-69 TQQICEEAVS
+69 
-79 RAVTNF
+79 
-85 IYVPDAYKTERM
+85 
-97 CLDVI
+97 
-102 DVPHEKYRDFSPY
+102 
-115 LLIRYVPEKYLSGP
+115 
-129 NGKEFFKRAVRA
+129 
-141 NNSALV
+141 
-147 YVPTEY
+147 
-153 ITGELFEDSTDS
+153 
-165 MGSAETKE
+165 KE
-173 HISVAGAEDVCYSVL
+173 H
-188 GRGDFMPKHNNKLKE
+188 
-203 RFGFIPINPTE
+203 FGFMPINPTE
-214 DFYEHP
+214 NFYEYP

-228 PKAVQTEEMVLLA
+228 PKAIQTEEMVLLA
-241 LEDKEQYGAPALK
+241 LENEEPYATPVLK
-254 YVARKLK
+254 YTAKRLK
-261 TAEICDKAVSV
+261 TDEMCDKAVAA
-272 NVFNFLY
+272 NVLNFIY

-284 RTPERCLAA
+284 RTAERCFEA
-293 VSRDRHGFTGERA
+293 VSRDTGEVTGERA
-306 ILSAVPEDVL
+306 LLSAVPEKVL
-316 KGPHGNEICKAA
+316 NGAFGGEIYATA
-328 VAAKWESLQYVP
+328 VAANWRSLSFVP
-340 KEYITA
+340 KEYISPKL
-346 YMLMSAAEAIPEG
+346 LMDAAEAIPEG
-359 DSLYDVSYYFPRAK
+359 YSLCDVSYYFPRKK

-379 VAIMKRTG
+379 VAIMRRTG
-387 KGFNSLPPRLKKDKD
+387 KGYDSLPPRFKKDKD

-408 SSYPDVVMELA
+408 SSYPDAVMELA
-419 DEQLTEE
+419 DEQLTEG

-437 LLHRLPDEILDRFG
+437 LFHRLSDEILDRFG
-451 IEHPTNEAQAKDAA
+451 IEHPANETQAKDAA
-465 SSLPEIRTVELELP
+465 SSLPEIRAVELELP
-479 EVSGTAMTTTT
+479 EVPGTSLATTA

-495 LYDLTSGDSI
+495 LYDLTAGDNI
-505 PNTGKFFYI
+505 PNIGKFFYI

-527 MTTDEIKGKVAQKV
+527 MTVDEIKGNVAQKV

-555 GVLLIGGDVADSEE
+555 GVLLVGGDVADSEE

-704 LNPRYNADTALFRDR
+704 LNPRYNADVGLFRDR

-729 KRFRAVYNRV
+729 KRFRSVYDRV

-754 QMEDWTTDAHN
+754 QMEDWMTDAPN

-777 NGLVKTEDGV
+777 NGLVKTGDGI

-813 DPFEA
+813 DPFET
-818 WADGIYRITPQQYM
+818 WADGIYQITPQQYM

-865 HGISLYLLRGGQKL
+865 YGLGLYLLRGGQKL

-891 LEKYVK
+891 LEKYVE

-931 DIDYYNHIYLDPFD
+931 DIDFYNHIYLDPFD

-952 AVDVTDRREFRS
+952 AFDVTGRREFHS

-971 SPIPAL
+971 SPVPAL

-983 LLSAYTKLL
+983 LLLAYTKLL
-992 DAGGVS
+992 DTGGVS

-1046 AVLSMPDRGALP
+1046 AVLSMPDRNALTETQP
-1058 NAKPE
+1058 KLPE
-1063 LYESNE
+1063 H

>member
-1 MDGYKQNSL
+1 MDT
-10 KAAFGLEPITPNEQ
+10 A
-24 FYRNPCAE
+24 
-32 TISDIPKSFQTE
+32 
-44 EMVLLA
+44 
-50 LNGET
+50 
-55 TQKPVLKNVAKRLL
+55 
-69 TQQICEEAVS
+69 
-79 RAVTNF
+79 
-85 IYVPDAYKTERM
+85 
-97 CLDVI
+97 
-102 DVPHEKYRDFSPY
+102 
-115 LLIRYVPEKYLSGP
+115 
-129 NGKEFFKRAVRA
+129 
-141 NNSALV
+141 
-147 YVPTEY
+147 
-153 ITGELFEDSTDS
+153 
-165 MGSAETKE
+165 
-173 HISVAGAEDVCYSVL
+173 HIN
-188 GRGDFMPKHNNKLKE
+188 RLKE
-203 RFGFIPINPTE
+203 YFGFMPINPTE
-214 DFYEHP
+214 NFYEYP
-220 CAGTLSNI
+220 CARTLSNI
-228 PKAVQTEEMVLLA
+228 PKAIQTEEMVLLA
-241 LEDKEQYGAPALK
+241 LENEEPYATPVLK
-254 YVARKLK
+254 YTAKRLK
-261 TAEICDKAVSV
+261 TDEMCDKAVAA
-272 NVFNFLY
+272 NVLNFIY

-284 RTPERCLAA
+284 RTAERCFEA
-293 VSRDRHGFTGERA
+293 VSRDTGEVTGERA
-306 ILSAVPEDVL
+306 LLSAVPEKVL
-316 KGPHGNEICKAA
+316 KGAFGGEIYATA
-328 VAAKWESLQYVP
+328 VAANWRSLSFIP
-340 KEYITA
+340 KEYISPK
-346 YMLMSAAEAIPEG
+346 MLMDAAEAIPEG
-359 DSLYDVSYYFPRAK
+359 YSLCDVTWYFPRQK
-373 LTKTLC
+373 LTKALS
-379 VAIMKRTG
+379 VAIMRRSG
-387 KGFNSLPPRLKKDKD
+387 EGYDSLPPRFKKDKD
-402 VIDAAI
+402 VIDAAM
-408 SSYPDVVMELA
+408 SSYPDVVMELTE
-419 DEQLTEE
+419 EQFTEE
-426 RLHRALELDNT
+426 RLRRALELDNT
-437 LLHRLPDEILDRFG
+437 LFHRLSDEILDRFG
-451 IEHPTNEAQAKDAA
+451 IEHPANETQAKDAA
-465 SSLPEIRTVELELP
+465 SSLPEIRAVELELP
-479 EVSGTAMTTTT
+479 EVPGTSLATTA

-495 LYDLTSGDSI
+495 LYDLTAGDNI
-505 PNTGKFFYI
+505 PNIGKFFYI

-541 DEMLGGLNI
+541 DEMLGGLSK

-555 GVLLIGGDVADSEE
+555 GVLLVGGDVADSEE
-569 VAKIFYDAVLF
+569 VAKIFFDAVF
-580 RFHGPIIFVL
+580 FHFHGPIIFVL

-606 RQKRSIDEVV
+606 CQKRSIDEVV

-649 RNSDKFGVGR
+649 QNSDEFGVGR

-670 VLTEEMLLNSD
+670 VLTEEMLLNTST
-681 CDDLREFFDECSM
+681 DDLREFFDECSM

-704 LNPRYNADTALFRDR
+704 LNPRYNADTGLFRDR
-719 VSREEDIERS
+719 VSREEDVERS
-729 KRFRAVYNRV
+729 KRFRAVYDRV
-739 MSCASDKRVVVLTHT
+739 VSCADNKRVVVLTHT
-754 QMEDWTTDAHN
+754 QTEDWTTDAPHPN
-765 KGWVYVN
+765 WVYVN

-807 SLERYY
+807 SLEQYY

-865 HGISLYLLRGGQKL
+865 YGLGLYLLRGGQKL

-891 LEKYVK
+891 LEKYVE

-952 AVDVTDRREFRS
+952 ALDVTDRREFRS
-964 VQELLES
+964 VRELLES
-971 SPIPAL
+971 SPFPAL
-977 GSDGKP
+977 GSDGTP
-983 LLSAYTKLL
+983 MLSAYTKLL

-1006 DALAVVPMEVLDE
+1006 AALAVVPMEVLDE

-1046 AVLSMPDRGALP
+1046 AVLSMPDRNALTETQP
-1058 NAKPE
+1058 KLPE
-1063 LYESNE
+1063 H

>member
-1 MDGYKQNSL
+1 M
-10 KAAFGLEPITPNEQ
+10 
-24 FYRNPCAE
+24 
-32 TISDIPKSFQTE
+32 
-44 EMVLLA
+44 
-50 LNGET
+50 
-55 TQKPVLKNVAKRLL
+55 
-69 TQQICEEAVS
+69 
-79 RAVTNF
+79 
-85 IYVPDAYKTERM
+85 
-97 CLDVI
+97 
-102 DVPHEKYRDFSPY
+102 
-115 LLIRYVPEKYLSGP
+115 PEHS
-129 NGKEFFKRAVRA
+129 
-141 NNSALV
+141 S
-147 YVPTEY
+147 
-153 ITGELFEDSTDS
+153 S
-165 MGSAETKE
+165 
-173 HISVAGAEDVCYSVL
+173 
-188 GRGDFMPKHNNKLKE
+188 KLKE
-203 RFGFIPINPTE
+203 YFGLIPIDPTKN
-214 DFYEHP
+214 FYEHP
-220 CAGTLSNI
+220 CAGTLADI

-241 LEDKEQYGAPALK
+241 LESEEQYSSPVLRYTSK
-254 YVARKLK
+254 KLK
-261 TAEICDKAVSV
+261 TDEICDKAVAV
-272 NVFNFLY
+272 NVLNFLY
-279 TPEEY
+279 TPQEY
-284 RTPERCLAA
+284 RTAERCLRA
-293 VSRDRHGFTGERA
+293 VSRDTCEFTGEHA

-316 KGPHGNEICKAA
+316 KGSLGNEICKAA
-328 VAAKWESLQYVP
+328 VAANWESIRYVP

-346 YMLMSAAEAIPEG
+346 YMLMGAAEAIPAG
-359 DSLYDVSYYFPRAK
+359 DSLYDVSYYFPRKK

-379 VAIMKRTG
+379 VAIMKRAG
-387 KGFNSLPPRLKKDKD
+387 KGFASLPPRFKKDKD

-408 SSYPDVVMELA
+408 SSYPDAVMELA
-419 DEQLTEE
+419 DEQLTEG
-426 RLHRALELDNT
+426 RLHRALEQDNT

-451 IEHPTNEAQAKDAA
+451 IEHPANVTQAKDAA
-465 SSLPEIRTVELELP
+465 SSLPEIRAVESELP
-479 EVSGTAMTTTT
+479 EVPGTAMATTA
-490 SALPV
+490 SALPA
-495 LYDLTSGDSI
+495 LYDLTAGDNI

-527 MTTDEIKGKVAQKV
+527 MTVDEIKGNVAQKV
-541 DEMLGGLNI
+541 DEMLGGLSK

-555 GVLLIGGDVADSEE
+555 GVLLIGGDVADSEG
-569 VAKIFYDAVLF
+569 VSRIFYDAVSS
-580 RFHGPIIFVL
+580 RFSGPIVFVL

-599 TYANGKS
+599 TYAHGEIHQ
-606 RQKRSIDEVV
+606 RRTIDEVAA
-616 TAYKQFNKTKFGFEA
+616 AYKQFNKRTSGFDL

-649 RNSDKFGVGR
+649 QNSVEFGIGYRN
-659 KTAGMPRGGLC
+659 AGMPHGGLC
-670 VLTEEMLLNSD
+670 VLTEDMLLDADTN
-681 CDDLREFFDECSM
+681 DLREFFDECSM

-704 LNPRYNADTALFRDR
+704 LNPRYNADTGLFRDR

-729 KRFRAVYNRV
+729 KRFRAVYDKV
-739 MSCASDKRVVVLTHT
+739 LSCANDKRVVILTHT
-754 QMEDWTTDAHN
+754 QMEDWTADAPHL
-765 KGWVYVN
+765 GWVYVS

-777 NGLVKTEDGV
+777 NGMIKTADGV
-787 TVLYDN
+787 AVLYDN
-793 QVGYKPKK
+793 QVGYTPKR

-807 SLERYY
+807 SLEQYY
-813 DPFEA
+813 DPFGA
-818 WADGIYRITPQQYM
+818 WTDGIYQVTPQQYM

-865 HGISLYLLRGGQKL
+865 YGLGLYLLRGGQKL

-891 LEKYVK
+891 LEKYVE
-897 KIQAAFRPY
+897 KIQMAFRPY

-931 DIDYYNHIYLDPFD
+931 DIDFYNHIYLDPFD

-952 AVDVTDRREFRS
+952 AFDVTGRREFRS

-998 ILAPTVKE
+998 ILEPTVKE

>member
-1 MDGYKQNSL
+1 MDTAHIN
-10 KAAFGLEPITPNEQ
+10 
-24 FYRNPCAE
+24 
-32 TISDIPKSFQTE
+32 
-44 EMVLLA
+44 
-50 LNGET
+50 
-55 TQKPVLKNVAKRLL
+55 RL
-69 TQQICEEAVS
+69 
-79 RAVTNF
+79 
-85 IYVPDAYKTERM
+85 
-97 CLDVI
+97 
-102 DVPHEKYRDFSPY
+102 
-115 LLIRYVPEKYLSGP
+115 
-129 NGKEFFKRAVRA
+129 
-141 NNSALV
+141 
-147 YVPTEY
+147 
-153 ITGELFEDSTDS
+153 
-165 MGSAETKE
+165 KE
-173 HISVAGAEDVCYSVL
+173 H
-188 GRGDFMPKHNNKLKE
+188 
-203 RFGFIPINPTE
+203 FGFMPINPTE
-214 DFYEHP
+214 NFYEYP

-228 PKAVQTEEMVLLA
+228 PKAIQTEEMVLLA
-241 LEDKEQYGAPALK
+241 LENEEPYATPVLK
-254 YVARKLK
+254 YTAKRLK
-261 TAEICDKAVSV
+261 TDEMCDKAVAA
-272 NVFNFLY
+272 NVLNFIY

-284 RTPERCLAA
+284 RTAERCFEA
-293 VSRDRHGFTGERA
+293 VSRDTGEVTGERA
-306 ILSAVPEDVL
+306 LLSAVPEKVL
-316 KGPHGNEICKAA
+316 NGAFGGEIYATA
-328 VAAKWESLQYVP
+328 VAANWRSLSFVP
-340 KEYITA
+340 KEYISPKL
-346 YMLMSAAEAIPEG
+346 LMDAAEAIPEG
-359 DSLYDVSYYFPRAK
+359 YSLCDVSYYFPRKK

-379 VAIMKRTG
+379 VAIMRRTG
-387 KGFNSLPPRLKKDKD
+387 KGYDSSPPRFKKDKD
-402 VIDAAI
+402 VIDAAM
-408 SSYPDVVMELA
+408 SSYPDAVMELA

-426 RLHRALELDNT
+426 RLRRALELDNT
-437 LLHRLPDEILDRFG
+437 LFHRLSDEILDRFG
-451 IEHPTNEAQAKDAA
+451 IEHPANETQAKDAA
-465 SSLPEIRTVELELP
+465 SSLPEIRAVELELP
-479 EVSGTAMTTTT
+479 EVPGTSLVTTA
-490 SALPV
+490 SSLPV
-495 LYDLTSGDSI
+495 LYDLTAGDNI
-505 PNTGKFFYI
+505 PNIGKFFYI

-541 DEMLGGLNI
+541 DEMLGGLSK

-555 GVLLIGGDVADSEE
+555 GVLLVGGDVADSEE
-569 VAKIFYDAVLF
+569 VAKIFFDAVF
-580 RFHGPIIFVL
+580 FHFHGPIIFVL

-606 RQKRSIDEVV
+606 CQKRSIDEVV

-649 RNSDKFGVGR
+649 QNSDEFGVGR

-670 VLTEEMLLNSD
+670 VLTEEMLLNTST
-681 CDDLREFFDECSM
+681 DDLREFFDECSM

-704 LNPRYNADTALFRDR
+704 LNPRYNADTGLFRDR
-719 VSREEDIERS
+719 VSREEDVERS
-729 KRFRAVYNRV
+729 KRFRAVYDRV
-739 MSCASDKRVVVLTHT
+739 VSCADNKRVVVLTHT
-754 QMEDWTTDAHN
+754 QTEDWTTDAPHPN
-765 KGWVYVN
+765 WVYVN

-807 SLERYY
+807 SLEQYY

-865 HGISLYLLRGGQKL
+865 YGLGLYLLRGGQKL

-891 LEKYVK
+891 LEKYVE

-952 AVDVTDRREFRS
+952 ALDVTDRREFRS
-964 VQELLES
+964 VRELLES
-971 SPIPAL
+971 SPFPAL
-977 GSDGKP
+977 GSDGTP
-983 LLSAYTKLL
+983 MLSAYTKLL

-1006 DALAVVPMEVLDE
+1006 AALAVVPMEVLDE

-1046 AVLSMPDRGALP
+1046 AVLSMPDRNALTETQS
-1058 NAKPE
+1058 KLPE
-1063 LYESNE
+1063 H

>member
-1 MDGYKQNSL
+1 MDTAHINSL
-10 KAAFGLEPITPNEQ
+10 K
-24 FYRNPCAE
+24 
-32 TISDIPKSFQTE
+32 
-44 EMVLLA
+44 
-50 LNGET
+50 
-55 TQKPVLKNVAKRLL
+55 
-69 TQQICEEAVS
+69 
-79 RAVTNF
+79 
-85 IYVPDAYKTERM
+85 
-97 CLDVI
+97 
-102 DVPHEKYRDFSPY
+102 
-115 LLIRYVPEKYLSGP
+115 
-129 NGKEFFKRAVRA
+129 
-141 NNSALV
+141 
-147 YVPTEY
+147 
-153 ITGELFEDSTDS
+153 
-165 MGSAETKE
+165 E
-173 HISVAGAEDVCYSVL
+173 H
-188 GRGDFMPKHNNKLKE
+188 
-203 RFGFIPINPTE
+203 FGFMPINPTE
-214 DFYEHP
+214 NFYEYP

-228 PKAVQTEEMVLLA
+228 PKAIQTEEMVLLA
-241 LEDKEQYGAPALK
+241 LENEEPYATPVLK
-254 YVARKLK
+254 YTAKRLK
-261 TAEICDKAVSV
+261 TDEMCDKAVAA
-272 NVFNFLY
+272 NVLNFIY

-284 RTPERCLAA
+284 RTAERCFEA
-293 VSRDRHGFTGERA
+293 VSRDTGEVTGERA
-306 ILSAVPEDVL
+306 LLSAVPEKVL
-316 KGPHGNEICKAA
+316 KGAFGGEIYATA
-328 VAAKWESLQYVP
+328 VAANWRSLSFVP
-340 KEYITA
+340 KEYISPK
-346 YMLMSAAEAIPEG
+346 MLMDAAEAIPEG
-359 DSLYDVSYYFPRAK
+359 YSLCDVTWYFPRQK
-373 LTKTLC
+373 LTKALS
-379 VAIMKRTG
+379 VAIMRRSG
-387 KGFNSLPPRLKKDKD
+387 EGYDSLPPRFKKDKD
-402 VIDAAI
+402 VIDAAM
-408 SSYPDVVMELA
+408 SSYPDVVMELT

-426 RLHRALELDNT
+426 RLRRALELDNT
-437 LLHRLPDEILDRFG
+437 LFHRLPDEILDRFG
-451 IEHPTNEAQAKDAA
+451 IEHPANETQAKDAA
-465 SSLPEIRTVELELP
+465 SSLPEIRAVELELS
-479 EVSGTAMTTTT
+479 EVPGTSLATTV

-495 LYDLTSGDSI
+495 LYDLTAGDNI
-505 PNTGKFFYI
+505 PNIGKFFYI

-527 MTTDEIKGKVAQKV
+527 MTVDEIKGNVAQKV
-541 DEMLGGLNI
+541 DEMLGGLSK

-569 VAKIFYDAVLF
+569 VSRIFYDAVSS
-580 RFHGPIIFVL
+580 RFSGPIVFVL

-599 TYANGKS
+599 TYADGEIHQ
-606 RQKRSIDEVV
+606 RRTIDEVAA
-616 TAYKQFNKTKFGFEA
+616 AYKQFNKRTSGFDL

-649 RNSDKFGVGR
+649 QNSVEFGIGCRN
-659 KTAGMPRGGLC
+659 AGMPHGGLC
-670 VLTEEMLLNSD
+670 VLTEDMLLDADTN
-681 CDDLREFFDECSM
+681 DLREFFDECSM

-704 LNPRYNADTALFRDR
+704 LNQRYNADTGLFRDR

-729 KRFRAVYNRV
+729 KRFRAVYDKV
-739 MSCASDKRVVVLTHT
+739 LSCANDKRVVVLTHT
-754 QMEDWTTDAHN
+754 QMEDWTADAPHP
-765 KGWVYVN
+765 GWVYVS

-865 HGISLYLLRGGQKL
+865 HGIGLYLLRGGQKL

-891 LEKYVK
+891 LEKYVE

-952 AVDVTDRREFRS
+952 ALDVTDRREFRS
-964 VQELLES
+964 VRELLES
-971 SPIPAL
+971 SPFPAL
-977 GSDGKP
+977 GSDGTP
-983 LLSAYTKLL
+983 MLSAYTKLL

-1006 DALAVVPMEVLDE
+1006 AALAVVPMEILDE
-1019 KNIYAPSRV
+1019 RNIYAPSRV

-1046 AVLSMPDRGALP
+1046 AVLSMPDRSTLTEDET
-1058 NAKPE
+1058 K
-1063 LYESNE
+1063 LFKSD

>member
-1 MDGYKQNSL
+1 MDTAHIN
-10 KAAFGLEPITPNEQ
+10 
-24 FYRNPCAE
+24 
-32 TISDIPKSFQTE
+32 
-44 EMVLLA
+44 
-50 LNGET
+50 
-55 TQKPVLKNVAKRLL
+55 RL
-69 TQQICEEAVS
+69 
-79 RAVTNF
+79 
-85 IYVPDAYKTERM
+85 
-97 CLDVI
+97 
-102 DVPHEKYRDFSPY
+102 
-115 LLIRYVPEKYLSGP
+115 
-129 NGKEFFKRAVRA
+129 
-141 NNSALV
+141 
-147 YVPTEY
+147 
-153 ITGELFEDSTDS
+153 
-165 MGSAETKE
+165 KE
-173 HISVAGAEDVCYSVL
+173 H
-188 GRGDFMPKHNNKLKE
+188 
-203 RFGFIPINPTE
+203 FGFMPINPTE
-214 DFYEHP
+214 NFYEYP

-228 PKAVQTEEMVLLA
+228 PKAIQTEEMVLLA
-241 LEDKEQYGAPALK
+241 LENEEPYATPVLK
-254 YVARKLK
+254 YTAKRLK
-261 TAEICDKAVSV
+261 TDEMCDKAVAA
-272 NVFNFLY
+272 NVLNFIY

-284 RTPERCLAA
+284 RTAERCFEA
-293 VSRDRHGFTGERA
+293 VSRDTGEVTGERA
-306 ILSAVPEDVL
+306 LLSVVPEKVL
-316 KGPHGNEICKAA
+316 NGAFGGEIYATA
-328 VAAKWESLQYVP
+328 VAANWRSLSFVP
-340 KEYITA
+340 KEYISPKL
-346 YMLMSAAEAIPEG
+346 LMDAAEAIPEG
-359 DSLYDVSYYFPRAK
+359 YSLCDVSYYFPRKK

-379 VAIMKRTG
+379 VAIMRRTG
-387 KGFNSLPPRLKKDKD
+387 KGYDSLPPRFKKDKD
-402 VIDAAI
+402 VIDAAM
-408 SSYPDVVMELA
+408 SSYPDAVMELA

-426 RLHRALELDNT
+426 RLRRALELDNT
-437 LLHRLPDEILDRFG
+437 LFHRLSDEILDRFG
-451 IEHPTNEAQAKDAA
+451 IEHPANETQAKDAA
-465 SSLPEIRTVELELP
+465 SSLPEIRAVELELP
-479 EVSGTAMTTTT
+479 EVPGTSLVTTA
-490 SALPV
+490 SSLPV
-495 LYDLTSGDSI
+495 LYDLTAGDNI
-505 PNTGKFFYI
+505 PNIGKFFYI

-541 DEMLGGLNI
+541 DEMLGGLSK

-555 GVLLIGGDVADSEE
+555 GVLLVGGDVADSEE
-569 VAKIFYDAVLF
+569 VAKIFFDAVF
-580 RFHGPIIFVL
+580 FHFHGPIIFVL

-606 RQKRSIDEVV
+606 CQKRSIDEVV

-649 RNSDKFGVGR
+649 QNSDEFGVGR

-670 VLTEEMLLNSD
+670 VLTEEMLLNTST
-681 CDDLREFFDECSM
+681 DDLREFFDECSM

-704 LNPRYNADTALFRDR
+704 LNPRYNADTGLFRDR
-719 VSREEDIERS
+719 VSREEDVERS
-729 KRFRAVYNRV
+729 KRFRAVYDRV
-739 MSCASDKRVVVLTHT
+739 VSCADNKRVVVLTHT
-754 QMEDWTTDAHN
+754 QTEDWTTDAPRPN
-765 KGWVYVN
+765 WVYVN

-807 SLERYY
+807 SLEQYY

-865 HGISLYLLRGGQKL
+865 YGLGLYLLRGGQKL

-891 LEKYVK
+891 LEKYVE
-897 KIQAAFRPY
+897 KIQMAFKPY

-913 AAEVKRFGGS
+913 ATEVKRFGGS

-931 DIDYYNHIYLDPFD
+931 DIDFYNHIYLDPFD

-952 AVDVTDRREFRS
+952 AFDVTGRREFHS

-971 SPIPAL
+971 SPVPAL

-983 LLSAYTKLL
+983 LLLAYTKLL
-992 DAGGVS
+992 DTGGVS

-1046 AVLSMPDRGALP
+1046 AVLSMPDRNALTETQP
-1058 NAKPE
+1058 KLPE
-1063 LYESNE
+1063 H

>member
-1 MDGYKQNSL
+1 MD
-10 KAAFGLEPITPNEQ
+10 AA
-24 FYRNPCAE
+24 
-32 TISDIPKSFQTE
+32 
-44 EMVLLA
+44 
-50 LNGET
+50 
-55 TQKPVLKNVAKRLL
+55 
-69 TQQICEEAVS
+69 
-79 RAVTNF
+79 
-85 IYVPDAYKTERM
+85 
-97 CLDVI
+97 
-102 DVPHEKYRDFSPY
+102 
-115 LLIRYVPEKYLSGP
+115 
-129 NGKEFFKRAVRA
+129 
-141 NNSALV
+141 
-147 YVPTEY
+147 
-153 ITGELFEDSTDS
+153 
-165 MGSAETKE
+165 
-173 HISVAGAEDVCYSVL
+173 HIN
-188 GRGDFMPKHNNKLKE
+188 RLKE
-203 RFGFIPINPTE
+203 YFGFMPINPTTN
-214 DFYEHP
+214 FYEHP

-228 PKAVQTEEMVLLA
+228 PKAVQTEEMVFLA
-241 LEDKEQYGAPALK
+241 LENEEPYASPVLK
-254 YVARKLK
+254 YTAKRLK
-261 TAEICDKAVSV
+261 TDEVCDKAVAA
-272 NVFNFLY
+272 NVLNFLY

-284 RTPERCLAA
+284 RTTARCFDA
-293 VSRDRHGFTGERA
+293 VSRDSGEVTGERA
-306 ILSAVPEDVL
+306 LLSAVPENVL
-316 KGPHGNEICKAA
+316 KGALGSEMCAAA
-328 VAAKWESLQYVP
+328 VVANWRSLSFVP
-340 KEYITA
+340 KEYINPK
-346 YMLMSAAEAIPEG
+346 MLMDAAVAIPNG
-359 DSLYDVSYYFPRAK
+359 YSLCDVTWYFPRQK
-373 LTKTLC
+373 LTKTLS
-379 VAIMKRTG
+379 VAIMRQSG
-387 KGFNSLPPRLKKDKD
+387 EGYDSLPPRFKKDKD

-419 DEQLTEE
+419 EEQLTEE

-451 IEHPTNEAQAKDAA
+451 IEHPTNEAQAKGAA
-465 SSLPEIRTVELELP
+465 PSLPEIRAVESELP
-479 EVSGTAMTTTT
+479 EVHGTAMATTT

-495 LYDLTSGDSI
+495 LYDLTAGDNI

-527 MTTDEIKGKVAQKV
+527 MTVDEIKGKVAQKV
-541 DEMLGGLNI
+541 DEMLGGLSK

-569 VAKIFYDAVLF
+569 VAKIFYDAVFF
-580 RFHGPIIFVL
+580 RFRGPIIFVL

-599 TYANGKS
+599 TYANGES

-616 TAYKQFNKTKFGFEA
+616 GAYKEFNKTTFGFEA
-631 KMYCLENEVLV
+631 KLYCLENEALV
-642 CYKNSMY
+642 CFKNSMY
-649 RNSDKFGVGR
+649 RNSDEFGVGR

-670 VLTEEMLLNSD
+670 VLTEEMLLNTST
-681 CDDLREFFDECSM
+681 DDLREFFDECSM

-704 LNPRYNADTALFRDR
+704 LNPRYNADTGLFQNR

-729 KRFRAVYNRV
+729 KRFRAVYDRV

-754 QMEDWTTDAHN
+754 QIEDWTTDAPN

-787 TVLYDN
+787 AVLYDN
-793 QVGYKPKK
+793 QMGYKPKK

-818 WADGIYRITPQQYM
+818 WADGIYQITPQQYM

-865 HGISLYLLRGGQKL
+865 YGLGLYLLRGGQKL

-891 LEKYVK
+891 LEKYVE

-931 DIDYYNHIYLDPFD
+931 DIDFYNHIYLDPFD

-952 AVDVTDRREFRS
+952 AFDVTGRREFRS

-1046 AVLSMPDRGALP
+1046 AVLSMPDRNALTETQP
-1058 NAKPE
+1058 KLPE
-1063 LYESNE
+1063 H

>member
-1 MDGYKQNSL
+1 MDTAHIN
-10 KAAFGLEPITPNEQ
+10 
-24 FYRNPCAE
+24 
-32 TISDIPKSFQTE
+32 
-44 EMVLLA
+44 
-50 LNGET
+50 
-55 TQKPVLKNVAKRLL
+55 RL
-69 TQQICEEAVS
+69 
-79 RAVTNF
+79 
-85 IYVPDAYKTERM
+85 
-97 CLDVI
+97 
-102 DVPHEKYRDFSPY
+102 
-115 LLIRYVPEKYLSGP
+115 
-129 NGKEFFKRAVRA
+129 
-141 NNSALV
+141 
-147 YVPTEY
+147 
-153 ITGELFEDSTDS
+153 
-165 MGSAETKE
+165 KE
-173 HISVAGAEDVCYSVL
+173 H
-188 GRGDFMPKHNNKLKE
+188 
-203 RFGFIPINPTE
+203 FGFMPINPTE
-214 DFYEHP
+214 NFYEYP

-228 PKAVQTEEMVLLA
+228 PKAIQTEEMVLLA
-241 LEDKEQYGAPALK
+241 LENEEPYATPVLK
-254 YVARKLK
+254 YTAKRLK
-261 TAEICDKAVSV
+261 TDEMCDKAVAA
-272 NVFNFLY
+272 NVLNFIY

-284 RTPERCLAA
+284 RTAERCFEA
-293 VSRDRHGFTGERA
+293 VSRDTGEVTGERA
-306 ILSAVPEDVL
+306 LLSAVPEKVL
-316 KGPHGNEICKAA
+316 NGAFGGEIYATA
-328 VAAKWESLQYVP
+328 VAANWRSLSFVP
-340 KEYITA
+340 KEYISPKL
-346 YMLMSAAEAIPEG
+346 LMDAAEAIPEG
-359 DSLYDVSYYFPRAK
+359 YSLCDVSYYFPRKK

-379 VAIMKRTG
+379 VAIMRRTG
-387 KGFNSLPPRLKKDKD
+387 KGYDSLPPRFKKDKD
-402 VIDAAI
+402 VIDAAM
-408 SSYPDVVMELA
+408 SSYPDVVMELT

-426 RLHRALELDNT
+426 RLRRALELDNT
-437 LLHRLPDEILDRFG
+437 LFHRLSDEILDRFG
-451 IEHPTNEAQAKDAA
+451 IEHPANETQAKDAA
-465 SSLPEIRTVELELP
+465 SSLPEIRAVELELP
-479 EVSGTAMTTTT
+479 EVPGTSLVTTA
-490 SALPV
+490 SSLPV
-495 LYDLTSGDSI
+495 LYDLTAGDNI
-505 PNTGKFFYI
+505 PNIGKFFYI

-527 MTTDEIKGKVAQKV
+527 MTVDEIKGNVAQKV
-541 DEMLGGLNI
+541 DEMLGGLSK

-555 GVLLIGGDVADSEE
+555 GVLLVGGDVADSEE
-569 VAKIFYDAVLF
+569 VAKIFFDAVF
-580 RFHGPIIFVL
+580 FHFHGPIIFVL

-606 RQKRSIDEVV
+606 CQKRSIDEVV

-649 RNSDKFGVGR
+649 QNSDEFGVGR

-670 VLTEEMLLNSD
+670 VLTEEMLLNTST
-681 CDDLREFFDECSM
+681 DDLREFFDECSM

-704 LNPRYNADTALFRDR
+704 LNPRYNADTGLFRDR
-719 VSREEDIERS
+719 VSREEDVERS
-729 KRFRAVYNRV
+729 KRFRAVYDRV
-739 MSCASDKRVVVLTHT
+739 VSCADNKRVVVLTHT
-754 QMEDWTTDAHN
+754 QTEDWTTDAPHPN
-765 KGWVYVN
+765 WVYVN

-865 HGISLYLLRGGQKL
+865 HGIGLYLLRGGQKL
-879 NVFHGLEYYAAN
+879 NLFHGLEYYAAN
-891 LEKYVK
+891 LEKYVE

-952 AVDVTDRREFRS
+952 ALDVTDRREFRS
-964 VQELLES
+964 VRELLES
-971 SPIPAL
+971 SPFPAL
-977 GSDGKP
+977 GSDGTP
-983 LLSAYTKLL
+983 MLSAYTKLL

-1006 DALAVVPMEVLDE
+1006 AALAVVPMEILDE
-1019 KNIYAPSRV
+1019 RNIYAPSRV

-1046 AVLSMPDRGALP
+1046 AVLSMPDRSTLTEDET
-1058 NAKPE
+1058 K
-1063 LYESNE
+1063 LFKSD

>member
-1 MDGYKQNSL
+1 MDTAHIN
-10 KAAFGLEPITPNEQ
+10 
-24 FYRNPCAE
+24 
-32 TISDIPKSFQTE
+32 
-44 EMVLLA
+44 
-50 LNGET
+50 
-55 TQKPVLKNVAKRLL
+55 RL
-69 TQQICEEAVS
+69 
-79 RAVTNF
+79 
-85 IYVPDAYKTERM
+85 
-97 CLDVI
+97 
-102 DVPHEKYRDFSPY
+102 
-115 LLIRYVPEKYLSGP
+115 
-129 NGKEFFKRAVRA
+129 
-141 NNSALV
+141 
-147 YVPTEY
+147 
-153 ITGELFEDSTDS
+153 
-165 MGSAETKE
+165 KE
-173 HISVAGAEDVCYSVL
+173 H
-188 GRGDFMPKHNNKLKE
+188 
-203 RFGFIPINPTE
+203 FGFMPINPTE
-214 DFYEHP
+214 NFYEYP

-228 PKAVQTEEMVLLA
+228 PKAIQTEEMVLLA
-241 LEDKEQYGAPALK
+241 LENEAPYATPVLK
-254 YVARKLK
+254 YTAKRLK
-261 TAEICDKAVSV
+261 TDEMCDKAVAA
-272 NVFNFLY
+272 NVLNFIY

-284 RTPERCLAA
+284 RTVERCFEA
-293 VSRDRHGFTGERA
+293 VSRDTGEVTGERA
-306 ILSAVPEDVL
+306 LLSAVPEKVL
-316 KGPHGNEICKAA
+316 NGAFGGEIYATA
-328 VAAKWESLQYVP
+328 VAANWRSLSFVP
-340 KEYITA
+340 KEYISPKL
-346 YMLMSAAEAIPEG
+346 LMDAAEAIPEG
-359 DSLYDVSYYFPRAK
+359 YSLCDVSYYFPRKK

-379 VAIMKRTG
+379 VAIMRRTG
-387 KGFNSLPPRLKKDKD
+387 KGYDSSPPRFKKDKD
-402 VIDAAI
+402 VIDAAM
-408 SSYPDVVMELA
+408 SSYPDVVMELT

-426 RLHRALELDNT
+426 RLRRALELDNT
-437 LLHRLPDEILDRFG
+437 LFHRLSDEILDRFG
-451 IEHPTNEAQAKDAA
+451 IEHPANETQAKDAA
-465 SSLPEIRTVELELP
+465 SSLPEIRAVELELP
-479 EVSGTAMTTTT
+479 EVPGTSLVTTA
-490 SALPV
+490 SSLPV
-495 LYDLTSGDSI
+495 LYDLTAGDNI
-505 PNTGKFFYI
+505 PNIGKFFYI

-527 MTTDEIKGKVAQKV
+527 MTVDEIKGNVAQKV
-541 DEMLGGLNI
+541 DEMLGGLSK

-555 GVLLIGGDVADSEE
+555 GVLLVGGDVADSEE
-569 VAKIFYDAVLF
+569 VAKIFFDAVF
-580 RFHGPIIFVL
+580 FHFHGPIIFVL

-606 RQKRSIDEVV
+606 CQKRSIDEVV

-649 RNSDKFGVGR
+649 QNSDEFGVGR

-670 VLTEEMLLNSD
+670 VLTEEMLLNTST
-681 CDDLREFFDECSM
+681 DDLREFFDECSM

-704 LNPRYNADTALFRDR
+704 LNPRYNADTGLFRDR
-719 VSREEDIERS
+719 VSREEDVERS
-729 KRFRAVYNRV
+729 KRFRAVYDRV
-739 MSCASDKRVVVLTHT
+739 VSCADNKRVVVLTHT
-754 QMEDWTTDAHN
+754 QTEDWTTDAPHPN
-765 KGWVYVN
+765 WVYVN

-865 HGISLYLLRGGQKL
+865 HGIGLYLLRGGQKL

-891 LEKYVK
+891 LEKYVE

-952 AVDVTDRREFRS
+952 ALDVTDRREFRS
-964 VQELLES
+964 VRDLLES
-971 SPIPAL
+971 SPFPAL
-977 GSDGKP
+977 GSDGTP
-983 LLSAYTKLL
+983 MLSAYTKLL

-1006 DALAVVPMEVLDE
+1006 AALAVVPMEILDE
-1019 KNIYAPSRV
+1019 RNIYAPSRV

-1046 AVLSMPDRGALP
+1046 AVLSMPDRSTLTEDET
-1058 NAKPE
+1058 K
-1063 LYESNE
+1063 LFKSD

>member
-1 MDGYKQNSL
+1 MDT
-10 KAAFGLEPITPNEQ
+10 A
-24 FYRNPCAE
+24 
-32 TISDIPKSFQTE
+32 
-44 EMVLLA
+44 
-50 LNGET
+50 
-55 TQKPVLKNVAKRLL
+55 
-69 TQQICEEAVS
+69 
-79 RAVTNF
+79 
-85 IYVPDAYKTERM
+85 
-97 CLDVI
+97 
-102 DVPHEKYRDFSPY
+102 
-115 LLIRYVPEKYLSGP
+115 
-129 NGKEFFKRAVRA
+129 
-141 NNSALV
+141 
-147 YVPTEY
+147 
-153 ITGELFEDSTDS
+153 
-165 MGSAETKE
+165 
-173 HISVAGAEDVCYSVL
+173 HIN
-188 GRGDFMPKHNNKLKE
+188 RLKE
-203 RFGFIPINPTE
+203 YFGFMPINPTE
-214 DFYEHP
+214 NFYEYP
-220 CAGTLSNI
+220 CARTLSNI
-228 PKAVQTEEMVLLA
+228 PKAIQTEEMVLLA
-241 LEDKEQYGAPALK
+241 LENEEPYATPVLK
-254 YVARKLK
+254 YTAKRLK
-261 TAEICDKAVSV
+261 TDEMCDKAVAA
-272 NVFNFLY
+272 NVLNFIY

-284 RTPERCLAA
+284 RTAERCFEA
-293 VSRDRHGFTGERA
+293 VSRDTGEVTGERA
-306 ILSAVPEDVL
+306 LLSAVPEKVL
-316 KGPHGNEICKAA
+316 KGAFGGEIYATA
-328 VAAKWESLQYVP
+328 VAANWRSLSFIP
-340 KEYITA
+340 KEYISPK
-346 YMLMSAAEAIPEG
+346 MLMDAAEAIPEG
-359 DSLYDVSYYFPRAK
+359 YSLCDVTWYFPRQK
-373 LTKTLC
+373 LTKALS
-379 VAIMKRTG
+379 VAIMRRSG
-387 KGFNSLPPRLKKDKD
+387 KGYDSLPPRFKKDKD
-402 VIDAAI
+402 VIDAAM
-408 SSYPDVVMELA
+408 SSYPDVVMELTE
-419 DEQLTEE
+419 EQLTEE
-426 RLHRALELDNT
+426 RLRRALELDNT
-437 LLHRLPDEILDRFG
+437 LFHRLSDEILDRFG
-451 IEHPTNEAQAKDAA
+451 IEHPANETQAKDAA
-465 SSLPEIRTVELELP
+465 SSLPEIRAVELELP
-479 EVSGTAMTTTT
+479 EVPGTSLATTA

-495 LYDLTSGDSI
+495 LYDLTAGDNI
-505 PNTGKFFYI
+505 PNIGKFFYI

-541 DEMLGGLNI
+541 DEMLGGLSK

-555 GVLLIGGDVADSEE
+555 GVLLVGGDVADSEE
-569 VAKIFYDAVLF
+569 VAKIFFDAVF
-580 RFHGPIIFVL
+580 FHFHGPIIFVL

-606 RQKRSIDEVV
+606 CQKRSIDEVV

-649 RNSDKFGVGR
+649 LNSDKFGVGR

-670 VLTEEMLLNSD
+670 VLTEEMLLNTST
-681 CDDLREFFDECSM
+681 DDLREFFDECSM

-704 LNPRYNADTALFRDR
+704 LNPRYNADVGLFRDR

-729 KRFRAVYNRV
+729 KRFRSVYDRV

-754 QMEDWTTDAHN
+754 QMEDWTTDAPN

-777 NGLVKTEDGV
+777 NGLVKTEDGI

-813 DPFEA
+813 DPFET
-818 WADGIYRITPQQYM
+818 WADGIYQITPQQYM

-865 HGISLYLLRGGQKL
+865 YGLGLYLLRGGQKL

-891 LEKYVK
+891 LEQYVE
-897 KIQAAFRPY
+897 KIQMAFRPY

-923 GYVHGSIV
+923 GCVHGSIV
-931 DIDYYNHIYLDPFD
+931 DIDYHNHIYLDPFD

-1028 MKSIQYL
+1028 LKSIQYL

-1046 AVLSMPDRGALP
+1046 EVLSMPDRNTLTETQREA
-1058 NAKPE
+1058 E
-1063 LYESNE
+1063 

>member
-1 MDGYKQNSL
+1 MDTAHIN
-10 KAAFGLEPITPNEQ
+10 
-24 FYRNPCAE
+24 
-32 TISDIPKSFQTE
+32 
-44 EMVLLA
+44 
-50 LNGET
+50 
-55 TQKPVLKNVAKRLL
+55 RL
-69 TQQICEEAVS
+69 
-79 RAVTNF
+79 
-85 IYVPDAYKTERM
+85 
-97 CLDVI
+97 
-102 DVPHEKYRDFSPY
+102 
-115 LLIRYVPEKYLSGP
+115 
-129 NGKEFFKRAVRA
+129 
-141 NNSALV
+141 
-147 YVPTEY
+147 
-153 ITGELFEDSTDS
+153 
-165 MGSAETKE
+165 KE
-173 HISVAGAEDVCYSVL
+173 H
-188 GRGDFMPKHNNKLKE
+188 
-203 RFGFIPINPTE
+203 FGFMPINPTE
-214 DFYEHP
+214 NFYEYP

-228 PKAVQTEEMVLLA
+228 PKAIQTEEMVLLA
-241 LEDKEQYGAPALK
+241 LENEEPYATPVLK
-254 YVARKLK
+254 YTAKRLK
-261 TAEICDKAVSV
+261 TDEMCDKAVAA
-272 NVFNFLY
+272 NVLNFIY

-284 RTPERCLAA
+284 RTAERCFEA
-293 VSRDRHGFTGERA
+293 VSRDTGEVTGERA
-306 ILSAVPEDVL
+306 LLSAVPEKVL
-316 KGPHGNEICKAA
+316 NGAFGGEIYATA
-328 VAAKWESLQYVP
+328 VAANWRSLSFVP
-340 KEYITA
+340 KEYISPKL
-346 YMLMSAAEAIPEG
+346 LMDAAEAIPEG
-359 DSLYDVSYYFPRAK
+359 YSLCDVSYYFPRKK

-379 VAIMKRTG
+379 VAIMRRTG
-387 KGFNSLPPRLKKDKD
+387 KGYDSLPPRFKKDKD
-402 VIDAAI
+402 VIDAAM
-408 SSYPDVVMELA
+408 SSYPDAVMELA

-426 RLHRALELDNT
+426 RLRRALELDNT
-437 LLHRLPDEILDRFG
+437 LFHRLSDEILDRFG
-451 IEHPTNEAQAKDAA
+451 IEHPANETQAKDAA
-465 SSLPEIRTVELELP
+465 SSLPEIRAVELELP
-479 EVSGTAMTTTT
+479 EVPGTSLVTTA
-490 SALPV
+490 SSLPV
-495 LYDLTSGDSI
+495 LYDLTAGDNI
-505 PNTGKFFYI
+505 PNIGKFFYI

-541 DEMLGGLNI
+541 DEMLGGLSK

-555 GVLLIGGDVADSEE
+555 GVLLVGGDVADSEE
-569 VAKIFYDAVLF
+569 VAKIFFDAVF
-580 RFHGPIIFVL
+580 FHFHGPIIFVL

-606 RQKRSIDEVV
+606 CQKRSIDEVV

-649 RNSDKFGVGR
+649 QNSDEFGVGR

-670 VLTEEMLLNSD
+670 VLTEEMLLNTST
-681 CDDLREFFDECSM
+681 DDLQEFFDECSM

-704 LNPRYNADTALFRDR
+704 LNPRYNADTGLFRDR
-719 VSREEDIERS
+719 VSREEDVERS
-729 KRFRAVYNRV
+729 KRFRAVYDRV
-739 MSCASDKRVVVLTHT
+739 VSCADNKRVVVLTHT
-754 QMEDWTTDAHN
+754 QTEDWTTDAPHPN
-765 KGWVYVN
+765 WVYVN

-807 SLERYY
+807 SLEQYY

-865 HGISLYLLRGGQKL
+865 YGLGLYLLRGGQKL

-891 LEKYVK
+891 LEKYVE

-952 AVDVTDRREFRS
+952 ALDVTDRREFRS
-964 VQELLES
+964 VRELLES
-971 SPIPAL
+971 SPFPAL
-977 GSDGKP
+977 GSDGTP
-983 LLSAYTKLL
+983 MLSAYTKLL

-1006 DALAVVPMEVLDE
+1006 AALAVVPMEVLDE

-1046 AVLSMPDRGALP
+1046 AVLSMPDRNALTETQP
-1058 NAKPE
+1058 KLPE
-1063 LYESNE
+1063 H

>member
-1 MDGYKQNSL
+1 MDTAHINRL
-10 KAAFGLEPITPNEQ
+10 KEHFGFMPI
-24 FYRNPCAE
+24 
-32 TISDIPKSFQTE
+32 K
-44 EMVLLA
+44 
-50 LNGET
+50 
-55 TQKPVLKNVAKRLL
+55 
-69 TQQICEEAVS
+69 
-79 RAVTNF
+79 
-85 IYVPDAYKTERM
+85 
-97 CLDVI
+97 
-102 DVPHEKYRDFSPY
+102 
-115 LLIRYVPEKYLSGP
+115 
-129 NGKEFFKRAVRA
+129 
-141 NNSALV
+141 
-147 YVPTEY
+147 PTE
-153 ITGELFEDSTDS
+153 
-165 MGSAETKE
+165 
-173 HISVAGAEDVCYSVL
+173 
-188 GRGDFMPKHNNKLKE
+188 N
-203 RFGFIPINPTE
+203 
-214 DFYEHP
+214 FYEYP

-228 PKAVQTEEMVLLA
+228 PKAIQTEEMVLLA
-241 LEDKEQYGAPALK
+241 LENEEPYATPVLK
-254 YVARKLK
+254 YTAKRLK
-261 TAEICDKAVSV
+261 TDEMCDKAVAA
-272 NVFNFLY
+272 NVLNFIY

-284 RTPERCLAA
+284 RTAERCFEA
-293 VSRDRHGFTGERA
+293 VSRDTGEVTGERA
-306 ILSAVPEDVL
+306 LLSAVPEKVL
-316 KGPHGNEICKAA
+316 NGAFGGEIYATA
-328 VAAKWESLQYVP
+328 VAANWRSLSFVP
-340 KEYITA
+340 KEYISPKL
-346 YMLMSAAEAIPEG
+346 LMDAAEAIPEG
-359 DSLYDVSYYFPRAK
+359 YSLCDVSYYFPRKK

-379 VAIMKRTG
+379 VAIMRRTG
-387 KGFNSLPPRLKKDKD
+387 KGYDSLPPRFKKDKD
-402 VIDAAI
+402 VIDAAM
-408 SSYPDVVMELA
+408 SSYPDAVMELA

-426 RLHRALELDNT
+426 RLRRALELDNT
-437 LLHRLPDEILDRFG
+437 LFHRLSDEILDRFG
-451 IEHPTNEAQAKDAA
+451 IEHPANETQAKDAA
-465 SSLPEIRTVELELP
+465 SSLPEIRAVELELP
-479 EVSGTAMTTTT
+479 EVPGTSLVTTA
-490 SALPV
+490 SSLPV
-495 LYDLTSGDSI
+495 LYDLTAGDNI
-505 PNTGKFFYI
+505 PNIGKFFYI

-541 DEMLGGLNI
+541 DEMLGGLSK

-555 GVLLIGGDVADSEE
+555 GVLLVGGDVADSEE
-569 VAKIFYDAVLF
+569 VAKIFFDAVF
-580 RFHGPIIFVL
+580 FHFHGPIIFVL

-606 RQKRSIDEVV
+606 CQKRSIDEVV

-649 RNSDKFGVGR
+649 QNSDEFGVGR

-670 VLTEEMLLNSD
+670 VLTEEMLLNTST
-681 CDDLREFFDECSM
+681 DDLREFFDECSM

-704 LNPRYNADTALFRDR
+704 LNPRYNADTGLFRDR
-719 VSREEDIERS
+719 VSREEDVERS
-729 KRFRAVYNRV
+729 KRFRAVYDRV
-739 MSCASDKRVVVLTHT
+739 VSCADNKRVVVLTHT
-754 QMEDWTTDAHN
+754 QTEDRTTDAPHPN
-765 KGWVYVN
+765 WVYVN

-807 SLERYY
+807 SLEQYY

-865 HGISLYLLRGGQKL
+865 YGLGLYLLRGGQKL

-891 LEKYVK
+891 LEKYVE

-952 AVDVTDRREFRS
+952 ALDVTDRREFRS
-964 VQELLES
+964 VRELLES
-971 SPIPAL
+971 SPFPAL
-977 GSDGKP
+977 GSDGTP
-983 LLSAYTKLL
+983 MLSAYTKLL

-1006 DALAVVPMEVLDE
+1006 AALAVVPMEVLDE

-1046 AVLSMPDRGALP
+1046 AVLSMPDRNALTETQP
-1058 NAKPE
+1058 KLPE
-1063 LYESNE
+1063 H

>member
-1 MDGYKQNSL
+1 MDTAHIN
-10 KAAFGLEPITPNEQ
+10 
-24 FYRNPCAE
+24 
-32 TISDIPKSFQTE
+32 
-44 EMVLLA
+44 
-50 LNGET
+50 
-55 TQKPVLKNVAKRLL
+55 RL
-69 TQQICEEAVS
+69 
-79 RAVTNF
+79 
-85 IYVPDAYKTERM
+85 
-97 CLDVI
+97 
-102 DVPHEKYRDFSPY
+102 
-115 LLIRYVPEKYLSGP
+115 
-129 NGKEFFKRAVRA
+129 
-141 NNSALV
+141 
-147 YVPTEY
+147 
-153 ITGELFEDSTDS
+153 
-165 MGSAETKE
+165 KE
-173 HISVAGAEDVCYSVL
+173 H
-188 GRGDFMPKHNNKLKE
+188 
-203 RFGFIPINPTE
+203 FGFMPINPTE
-214 DFYEHP
+214 NFYEYP
-220 CAGTLSNI
+220 CARTLSNI
-228 PKAVQTEEMVLLA
+228 PKAIQTEEMVLLA
-241 LEDKEQYGAPALK
+241 LENEEPYATPVLK
-254 YVARKLK
+254 YTAKRLK
-261 TAEICDKAVSV
+261 TDEMCDKAVAA
-272 NVFNFLY
+272 NVLNFIY

-284 RTPERCLAA
+284 RTAERCFEA
-293 VSRDRHGFTGERA
+293 VSRDTGEVTGERA
-306 ILSAVPEDVL
+306 LLSAVPEKVL
-316 KGPHGNEICKAA
+316 KGAFGGEIYATA
-328 VAAKWESLQYVP
+328 VAANWRSLSFVP
-340 KEYITA
+340 KEYISPK
-346 YMLMSAAEAIPEG
+346 MLMDAAEAIPEG
-359 DSLYDVSYYFPRAK
+359 YSLCDVTWYFPRQK
-373 LTKTLC
+373 LTKALS
-379 VAIMKRTG
+379 VAIMRRSG
-387 KGFNSLPPRLKKDKD
+387 EGYDSLPPRFKKDKD
-402 VIDAAI
+402 VIDAAM
-408 SSYPDVVMELA
+408 SSYPDVVMELT

-426 RLHRALELDNT
+426 RLRRALELDNT
-437 LLHRLPDEILDRFG
+437 LFHRLPDEILDRFG
-451 IEHPTNEAQAKDAA
+451 IEHPANETQAKDAA

-479 EVSGTAMTTTT
+479 EVPGTAMTTTT

-495 LYDLTSGDSI
+495 LYDLTAGDNV
-505 PNTGKFFYI
+505 PNAGKFFYI

-527 MTTDEIKGKVAQKV
+527 MTVDEIKGKVAQKV
-541 DEMLGGLNI
+541 DEMLGGLSK

-555 GVLLIGGDVADSEE
+555 GVLLVGGDVADSEE
-569 VAKIFYDAVLF
+569 VAKIFFDAVFF
-580 RFHGPIIFVL
+580 RFRGPIIFVL

-599 TYANGKS
+599 TYANGES
-606 RQKRSIDEVV
+606 CRKRSIDEVV
-616 TAYKQFNKTKFGFEA
+616 AAYKRFYKVGFDFEGKT
-631 KMYCLENEVLV
+631 YCLENEVLV
-642 CYKNSMY
+642 CYKNSMQ
-649 RNSDKFGVGR
+649 RNSDEFGVGR

-670 VLTEEMLLNSD
+670 VLTEEMLLNTST
-681 CDDLREFFDECSM
+681 DDLREFFDECSM

-704 LNPRYNADTALFRDR
+704 LNPRYNADTGLFRDR

-729 KRFRAVYNRV
+729 KRFRAVYDRV
-739 MSCASDKRVVVLTHT
+739 MSCASDMRVVVLTHT
-754 QMEDWTTDAHN
+754 QIEDWTTDAPN

-777 NGLVKTEDGV
+777 NGLVKTDDGI

-818 WADGIYRITPQQYM
+818 WADGIYQITPQQYM

-865 HGISLYLLRGGQKL
+865 YGLGLYLLRGGQKL

-891 LEKYVK
+891 MEKYVER
-897 KIQAAFRPY
+897 IQMAFKPY

-913 AAEVKRFGGS
+913 AAEVKQFGGS

-952 AVDVTDRREFRS
+952 ALDVTDRREFRS

-971 SPIPAL
+971 SPFPAL

-1046 AVLSMPDRGALP
+1046 AVLSMPDRSTLAEDETKLFK
-1058 NAKPE
+1058 ND
-1063 LYESNE
+1063 

>member
-1 MDGYKQNSL
+1 MDT
-10 KAAFGLEPITPNEQ
+10 A
-24 FYRNPCAE
+24 
-32 TISDIPKSFQTE
+32 
-44 EMVLLA
+44 
-50 LNGET
+50 
-55 TQKPVLKNVAKRLL
+55 
-69 TQQICEEAVS
+69 
-79 RAVTNF
+79 
-85 IYVPDAYKTERM
+85 
-97 CLDVI
+97 
-102 DVPHEKYRDFSPY
+102 
-115 LLIRYVPEKYLSGP
+115 
-129 NGKEFFKRAVRA
+129 
-141 NNSALV
+141 
-147 YVPTEY
+147 
-153 ITGELFEDSTDS
+153 
-165 MGSAETKE
+165 
-173 HISVAGAEDVCYSVL
+173 HIN
-188 GRGDFMPKHNNKLKE
+188 RLKE
-203 RFGFIPINPTE
+203 YFGFMPINPTE
-214 DFYEHP
+214 NFYEYP
-220 CAGTLSNI
+220 CARTLSNI
-228 PKAVQTEEMVLLA
+228 PKAIQTEEMVLLA
-241 LEDKEQYGAPALK
+241 LENEEPYATPVLK
-254 YVARKLK
+254 YTAKRLK
-261 TAEICDKAVSV
+261 TDEMCDKAVAA
-272 NVFNFLY
+272 NVLNFIY

-284 RTPERCLAA
+284 RTAERCFEA
-293 VSRDRHGFTGERA
+293 VSRDTGEVTGERA
-306 ILSAVPEDVL
+306 LLSAVPEKVL
-316 KGPHGNEICKAA
+316 KGAFGGEIYATA
-328 VAAKWESLQYVP
+328 VAANWRSLSFIP
-340 KEYITA
+340 KEYISPK
-346 YMLMSAAEAIPEG
+346 MLMDAAEAIPEG
-359 DSLYDVSYYFPRAK
+359 YSLCDVTWYFPRQK
-373 LTKTLC
+373 LTKALS
-379 VAIMKRTG
+379 VAIMRRSG
-387 KGFNSLPPRLKKDKD
+387 EGYDSLPPRFKKDKD
-402 VIDAAI
+402 VIDAAM
-408 SSYPDVVMELA
+408 SSYPDVVMELTE
-419 DEQLTEE
+419 EQLTEE
-426 RLHRALELDNT
+426 RLRRALELDNT
-437 LLHRLPDEILDRFG
+437 LFHRLSDEILDRFG
-451 IEHPTNEAQAKDAA
+451 IEHPANETQAKDAA
-465 SSLPEIRTVELELP
+465 SSLPEIRAVELELP
-479 EVSGTAMTTTT
+479 EVPGTSLATTA

-495 LYDLTSGDSI
+495 LYDLTAGDNI
-505 PNTGKFFYI
+505 PNIGKFFYI

-527 MTTDEIKGKVAQKV
+527 MTVDEIKGKVAQKV
-541 DEMLGGLNI
+541 DEMLGGLSK

-555 GVLLIGGDVADSEE
+555 GVLLVGGDVADSEE
-569 VAKIFYDAVLF
+569 VAKIFFDAVF
-580 RFHGPIIFVL
+580 FHFHGPIIFVL

-606 RQKRSIDEVV
+606 CQKRSIDEVV

-649 RNSDKFGVGR
+649 QNSDEFGVGR

-670 VLTEEMLLNSD
+670 VLTEEMLLNTST
-681 CDDLREFFDECSM
+681 DDLREFFDECSM

-704 LNPRYNADTALFRDR
+704 LNPRYNADTGLFRDR
-719 VSREEDIERS
+719 VSREEDVERS
-729 KRFRAVYNRV
+729 KRFRAVYDRV
-739 MSCASDKRVVVLTHT
+739 VSCADNKRVVVLTHT
-754 QMEDWTTDAHN
+754 QTEDWTTDAPHPN
-765 KGWVYVN
+765 WVYVN

-807 SLERYY
+807 SLEQYY

-865 HGISLYLLRGGQKL
+865 YGLGLYLLRGGQKL

-891 LEKYVK
+891 LEKYVE

-952 AVDVTDRREFRS
+952 ALDVTDRREFRS
-964 VQELLES
+964 VRELLES
-971 SPIPAL
+971 SPFPAL
-977 GSDGKP
+977 GSDGTP
-983 LLSAYTKLL
+983 MLSAYTKLL

-1006 DALAVVPMEVLDE
+1006 AALAVVPMEVLDE

-1046 AVLSMPDRGALP
+1046 AVLSMPDRNALTETQP
-1058 NAKPE
+1058 KLPE
-1063 LYESNE
+1063 H

>member
-1 MDGYKQNSL
+1 MDT
-10 KAAFGLEPITPNEQ
+10 A
-24 FYRNPCAE
+24 
-32 TISDIPKSFQTE
+32 
-44 EMVLLA
+44 
-50 LNGET
+50 
-55 TQKPVLKNVAKRLL
+55 
-69 TQQICEEAVS
+69 
-79 RAVTNF
+79 
-85 IYVPDAYKTERM
+85 
-97 CLDVI
+97 
-102 DVPHEKYRDFSPY
+102 
-115 LLIRYVPEKYLSGP
+115 
-129 NGKEFFKRAVRA
+129 
-141 NNSALV
+141 
-147 YVPTEY
+147 
-153 ITGELFEDSTDS
+153 
-165 MGSAETKE
+165 
-173 HISVAGAEDVCYSVL
+173 HIN
-188 GRGDFMPKHNNKLKE
+188 RLKE
-203 RFGFIPINPTE
+203 YFGFMPINPTE
-214 DFYEHP
+214 NFYEYP
-220 CAGTLSNI
+220 CARTLSNI
-228 PKAVQTEEMVLLA
+228 PKAIQTEEMVLLA
-241 LEDKEQYGAPALK
+241 LENEEPYATPVLK
-254 YVARKLK
+254 YTAKRLK
-261 TAEICDKAVSV
+261 TDEMCDKAVAA
-272 NVFNFLY
+272 NVLNFIY

-284 RTPERCLAA
+284 RTAERCFEA
-293 VSRDRHGFTGERA
+293 VSRDTGEVSGERA
-306 ILSAVPEDVL
+306 LLSAVPEKVL
-316 KGPHGNEICKAA
+316 KGAFGGEIYATA
-328 VAAKWESLQYVP
+328 VAANWRSLSFIP
-340 KEYITA
+340 KEYISPK
-346 YMLMSAAEAIPEG
+346 MLMDAAEAIPEG
-359 DSLYDVSYYFPRAK
+359 YSLCDVTWYFPRQK
-373 LTKTLC
+373 LTKALS
-379 VAIMKRTG
+379 VAIMRRSG
-387 KGFNSLPPRLKKDKD
+387 EGYDSLPPRFKKDKD
-402 VIDAAI
+402 VIDAAM
-408 SSYPDVVMELA
+408 SSYPDVVMELTE
-419 DEQLTEE
+419 EQLTEE
-426 RLHRALELDNT
+426 RLRRALELDNT
-437 LLHRLPDEILDRFG
+437 LFHRLSDEILDRFG
-451 IEHPTNEAQAKDAA
+451 IEHPANETQAKDAA
-465 SSLPEIRTVELELP
+465 SSLPEIRAVELELP
-479 EVSGTAMTTTT
+479 EVPGTSLATTA

-495 LYDLTSGDSI
+495 LYDLTAGDNI
-505 PNTGKFFYI
+505 PNIGKFFYI

-541 DEMLGGLNI
+541 DEMLGGLSK

-555 GVLLIGGDVADSEE
+555 GVLLVGGDVADSEE
-569 VAKIFYDAVLF
+569 VAKIFFDAVF
-580 RFHGPIIFVL
+580 FHFHGPIIFVL

-606 RQKRSIDEVV
+606 CQKRSIDEVV

-649 RNSDKFGVGR
+649 QNSDEFGVGR

-670 VLTEEMLLNSD
+670 VLTEEMLLNTST
-681 CDDLREFFDECSM
+681 DDLREFFDECSM

-704 LNPRYNADTALFRDR
+704 LNPRYNADTGLFRDR
-719 VSREEDIERS
+719 VSREEDVERS
-729 KRFRAVYNRV
+729 KRFRAVYDRV
-739 MSCASDKRVVVLTHT
+739 VSCADNKRVVVLTHT
-754 QMEDWTTDAHN
+754 QTEDWTTDAPHPN
-765 KGWVYVN
+765 WVYVN

-807 SLERYY
+807 SLEQYY

-865 HGISLYLLRGGQKL
+865 YGLGLYLLRGGQKL

-891 LEKYVK
+891 LEKYVE

-952 AVDVTDRREFRS
+952 ALDVTDRREFRS
-964 VQELLES
+964 VRELLES
-971 SPIPAL
+971 SPFPAL
-977 GSDGKP
+977 GSDGTP
-983 LLSAYTKLL
+983 MLSAYTKLL

-1006 DALAVVPMEVLDE
+1006 AALAVVPMEVLDE

-1046 AVLSMPDRGALP
+1046 AVLSMPDRNALTETQP
-1058 NAKPE
+1058 KLPE
-1063 LYESNE
+1063 H

>member
-1 MDGYKQNSL
+1 MDT
-10 KAAFGLEPITPNEQ
+10 A
-24 FYRNPCAE
+24 
-32 TISDIPKSFQTE
+32 
-44 EMVLLA
+44 
-50 LNGET
+50 
-55 TQKPVLKNVAKRLL
+55 
-69 TQQICEEAVS
+69 
-79 RAVTNF
+79 
-85 IYVPDAYKTERM
+85 
-97 CLDVI
+97 
-102 DVPHEKYRDFSPY
+102 
-115 LLIRYVPEKYLSGP
+115 
-129 NGKEFFKRAVRA
+129 
-141 NNSALV
+141 
-147 YVPTEY
+147 
-153 ITGELFEDSTDS
+153 
-165 MGSAETKE
+165 
-173 HISVAGAEDVCYSVL
+173 HIN
-188 GRGDFMPKHNNKLKE
+188 RLKE
-203 RFGFIPINPTE
+203 YFGFMPINPTE
-214 DFYEHP
+214 NFYEYP
-220 CAGTLSNI
+220 CARTLSNI
-228 PKAVQTEEMVLLA
+228 PKAIQTEEMVLLA
-241 LEDKEQYGAPALK
+241 LENEEPYATPVLK
-254 YVARKLK
+254 YTAKRLK
-261 TAEICDKAVSV
+261 TDEMCDKAVAA
-272 NVFNFLY
+272 NVLNFIY

-284 RTPERCLAA
+284 RTAERCFEA
-293 VSRDRHGFTGERA
+293 VSRDTGEVTGERA
-306 ILSAVPEDVL
+306 LLSAVPEKVL
-316 KGPHGNEICKAA
+316 KGAFGGEIYATA
-328 VAAKWESLQYVP
+328 VAANWRSLSFIP
-340 KEYITA
+340 KEYISPK
-346 YMLMSAAEAIPEG
+346 MLMDAAEAIPEG
-359 DSLYDVSYYFPRAK
+359 YSLCDVTWYFPRQK
-373 LTKTLC
+373 LTKALS
-379 VAIMKRTG
+379 VAIMRRSG
-387 KGFNSLPPRLKKDKD
+387 EGYDSLPPRFKKDKD
-402 VIDAAI
+402 VIDAAM
-408 SSYPDVVMELA
+408 SSYPDVVMELT

-426 RLHRALELDNT
+426 RLRRALELDNT
-437 LLHRLPDEILDRFG
+437 LFHRLSDEILDRFG
-451 IEHPTNEAQAKDAA
+451 IEHPANETQAKDAA
-465 SSLPEIRTVELELP
+465 SSLPEIRAVELELP
-479 EVSGTAMTTTT
+479 EVPGTSLVTTA
-490 SALPV
+490 SSLPV
-495 LYDLTSGDSI
+495 LYDLTAGDNI
-505 PNTGKFFYI
+505 PNIGKFFYI

-541 DEMLGGLNI
+541 DEMLGGLSK

-555 GVLLIGGDVADSEE
+555 GVLLVGGDVADSEE

-681 CDDLREFFDECSM
+681 CDDLREFFAECSM

-704 LNPRYNADTALFRDR
+704 LNPRYNADTGLFRDR
-719 VSREEDIERS
+719 VSREEDVERS
-729 KRFRAVYNRV
+729 KRFRAVYDRV
-739 MSCASDKRVVVLTHT
+739 VSCADNKRVVVLTHT
-754 QMEDWTTDAHN
+754 QMEDWTTDAPN

-807 SLERYY
+807 SLEQYY

-818 WADGIYRITPQQYM
+818 WADGIYQITPQQYM

-865 HGISLYLLRGGQKL
+865 YGLGLYLLRGGQKL

-891 LEKYVK
+891 LEKYVE
-897 KIQAAFRPY
+897 KIQMAFRPY

-931 DIDYYNHIYLDPFD
+931 DIDFYNHINLDPFD
-945 GYLMPYF
+945 GYIMPYF
-952 AVDVTDRREFRS
+952 AFDVTGRREFRS
-964 VQELLES
+964 VQEMLES
-971 SPIPAL
+971 SPFPAL
-977 GSDGKP
+977 GSDGTP
-983 LLSAYTKLL
+983 MLSAYTKLL

-1006 DALAVVPMEVLDE
+1006 AALAVVPMEILD
-1019 KNIYAPSRV
+1019 KRNIYAPSRV
-1028 MKSIQYL
+1028 MKSVQYL

-1046 AVLSMPDRGALP
+1046 AVLSMPDRNALTETQP
-1058 NAKPE
+1058 KLLE
-1063 LYESNE
+1063 H

>member
-1 MDGYKQNSL
+1 MDTAHIN
-10 KAAFGLEPITPNEQ
+10 
-24 FYRNPCAE
+24 
-32 TISDIPKSFQTE
+32 
-44 EMVLLA
+44 
-50 LNGET
+50 
-55 TQKPVLKNVAKRLL
+55 RL
-69 TQQICEEAVS
+69 
-79 RAVTNF
+79 
-85 IYVPDAYKTERM
+85 
-97 CLDVI
+97 
-102 DVPHEKYRDFSPY
+102 
-115 LLIRYVPEKYLSGP
+115 
-129 NGKEFFKRAVRA
+129 
-141 NNSALV
+141 
-147 YVPTEY
+147 
-153 ITGELFEDSTDS
+153 
-165 MGSAETKE
+165 KE
-173 HISVAGAEDVCYSVL
+173 H
-188 GRGDFMPKHNNKLKE
+188 
-203 RFGFIPINPTE
+203 FGFMPINPTE
-214 DFYEHP
+214 NFYEYP

-228 PKAVQTEEMVLLA
+228 PKAIQTEEMVLLA
-241 LEDKEQYGAPALK
+241 LENEEPYATPVQK
-254 YVARKLK
+254 YTAKRLK
-261 TAEICDKAVSV
+261 TDEMCDRAVAA
-272 NVFNFLY
+272 NVLNFIY

-284 RTPERCLAA
+284 RTAERCFEA
-293 VSRDRHGFTGERA
+293 VSRDTGEVTGERA
-306 ILSAVPEDVL
+306 LLSAVPEKVL
-316 KGPHGNEICKAA
+316 NGAFGGEIYATA
-328 VAAKWESLQYVP
+328 VAANWRSLSFVP
-340 KEYITA
+340 KEYISPKL
-346 YMLMSAAEAIPEG
+346 LMDAAEAIPEG
-359 DSLYDVSYYFPRAK
+359 YSLCDVSYYFPRKK

-379 VAIMKRTG
+379 VAIMRRTG
-387 KGFNSLPPRLKKDKD
+387 KGYDSLPPRFKKDKD
-402 VIDAAI
+402 VIDAAM
-408 SSYPDVVMELA
+408 SSYPDAVMELA

-426 RLHRALELDNT
+426 RLRRALELDNT
-437 LLHRLPDEILDRFG
+437 LFHRLSDEILDRFG
-451 IEHPTNEAQAKDAA
+451 IEHPANETQAKDAA
-465 SSLPEIRTVELELP
+465 SSLPEIRAVELELP
-479 EVSGTAMTTTT
+479 EVPGTSLVTTA
-490 SALPV
+490 SSLPV
-495 LYDLTSGDSI
+495 LYDLTAGDNI
-505 PNTGKFFYI
+505 PNIGKFFYI

-527 MTTDEIKGKVAQKV
+527 ITTDEIKGKVAQKV
-541 DEMLGGLNI
+541 DEMLGGLSK

-555 GVLLIGGDVADSEE
+555 GVLLVGGDVADSEE
-569 VAKIFYDAVLF
+569 VAKIFFDAVF
-580 RFHGPIIFVL
+580 FHFHGPIIFVL

-606 RQKRSIDEVV
+606 CQKRSIDEVV

-649 RNSDKFGVGR
+649 QNSDEFGVGR

-670 VLTEEMLLNSD
+670 VLTEEMLLNTST
-681 CDDLREFFDECSM
+681 DDLREFFDECSM

-704 LNPRYNADTALFRDR
+704 LNPRYNADTGLFRDR
-719 VSREEDIERS
+719 VSREEDVERS
-729 KRFRAVYNRV
+729 KRFRAVYDRV
-739 MSCASDKRVVVLTHT
+739 VSCADNKRVVVLTHT
-754 QMEDWTTDAHN
+754 QTEDWTTDAPHPN
-765 KGWVYVN
+765 WVYVN

-807 SLERYY
+807 SLEQYY

-865 HGISLYLLRGGQKL
+865 YGLGLYLLRGGQKL

-891 LEKYVK
+891 LEKYVE

-952 AVDVTDRREFRS
+952 ALDVTDRREFRS
-964 VQELLES
+964 VRELLES
-971 SPIPAL
+971 SPFPAL
-977 GSDGKP
+977 GSDGTP
-983 LLSAYTKLL
+983 MLSAYTKLL

-1006 DALAVVPMEVLDE
+1006 AALAVVPMEVLDE

-1046 AVLSMPDRGALP
+1046 AVLSMPDRNALTETQP
-1058 NAKPE
+1058 KLPE
-1063 LYESNE
+1063 H